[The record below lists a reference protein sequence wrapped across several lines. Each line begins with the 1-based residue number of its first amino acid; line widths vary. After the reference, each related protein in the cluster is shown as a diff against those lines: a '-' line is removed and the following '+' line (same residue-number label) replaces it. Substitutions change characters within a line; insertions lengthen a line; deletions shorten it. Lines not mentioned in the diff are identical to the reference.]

1 MKVAKFE
8 IFGAVQ
14 GVGFRPFVYKLSVD
28 LGLKGEVYNDGEGV
42 KIIVCAD
49 LSELQKSSI
58 DKNFAPLNL
67 NEPNSNEI
75 QAQKVSSSAARSLNS
90 AESDSNKA
98 ANSSLN
104 FASSNLNES
113 SFSPQNAPNSPSDLT
128 GLPRDLANNLANL
141 PDLDLTSDS
150 QAAASEK
157 FLPNLFETDLNEQDS
172 ILPASSD
179 QNFVVQNS
187 SQQRGISQNESP
199 QGLQNIKRDLL
210 GAKEDLKGFKRNP
223 QSTEQN
229 PREEEILKIFEQRLR
244 SEAPPLCRIDRI
256 IRTDLNTQDFAQNF
270 TDFKITQSKE
280 GRKFNPILPD
290 FAICDQCKKEFYD
303 PQNPRFHYPF
313 INCTDCG
320 PRLSIIAALPYD
332 RANTT
337 MRAFE
342 MCEFCRGEYT
352 DPLTRRYHAE
362 PISCPH
368 CGPQLFL
375 CSAGGEILSSG
386 KEAIARTAELLRR
399 GQIGAIKGMGGFHIV
414 CDATNERAV
423 RMLRTL
429 KKRPSKPFAIM
440 CRDAAQVWRAASLS
454 AEEEALIDCNVKPI
468 VILKKR
474 EFVWHTEAGFAADF
488 GTQNLKARGENF
500 ISPRFAG
507 EQEESAQGQG
517 SALQNLR
524 NLAAQNFSTHNAG
537 VCAEQGG
544 LHSAQIFSKTARR
557 NFACDML
564 AADDSQS
571 TANESERAYD
581 GSDLQ
586 RAAKNLSLPQAEG
599 GLELRHTTDKLNL
612 QPAADSQDLRC
623 VVNGLDS
630 RLATDKS
637 ISQNSANIQG
647 LRHAANANL
656 QSMDANSS
664 LLQVAGELEP
674 RQIIN
679 EPNLQLAADNR
690 NSQCV
695 ASEPSP
701 QQTINL
707 QGSCSAQAC
716 TPDARGAHSDSEG
729 DFVRLPASF
738 SAIFKAGAIFI
749 APSMAPNLN
758 KIGIF
763 LANTGVHLLL
773 FEYFDRPIVATSANI
788 SGEPIIF
795 NAEELRAKLGGVIS
809 FYLDNDREILTPSDD
824 SIAFL
829 QEFKKEAASANVN
842 DRTNDI
848 YTLETKAHSENMAQ
862 NFEAPHTMSLPSIDT
877 KSDLN
882 VIIKRQLNEN
892 TSNSKSDALK
902 RANFK
907 QSSKCDP
914 SEGLQ
919 SSQVAVCELKNSQN
933 LSEKAKNEQESAA
946 LGSICD
952 ATIADESTDAAID
965 SCDAFS
971 DDGRDVVASNDE
983 RDGASLNFK
992 NSTTL
997 IDMKRRSPENA
1008 KNFKKAKGEQG
1019 AATLSDKF
1027 GAAPSNLKSD
1037 VAASSEVKHNIAVP
1051 DSERFVTSN
1060 SKRDATPGSQDT
1072 TLNFKNGVAA
1082 LNFKS
1087 ANDQASGILNH
1098 ALFLRT
1104 SRGMNPKIFPSKF
1117 QLKGTFLA
1125 LGAELKNEFA
1135 IYKDGQIFISP
1146 YIGDL
1151 KNVATNERFFA
1162 LLNMFVRAYELKFD
1176 AVIADLHPQFSHT
1189 RFFEQRGYPVIRYQH
1204 HFAHLVSNL
1213 AQNELLFSGKKY
1225 LGFCFDGTGY
1235 GTDGKIWGGEV
1246 MIFNEFGFNRVA
1258 KFDEIALLGG
1268 ENAIKNIYK
1277 LALALIFKFNAKG
1290 AAHEFLAKFN
1300 ASEVA
1305 NLEKITP
1312 RAVRSS
1318 SLGRLFDAFAAII
1331 CDLRAVS
1338 FDGEAG
1344 MRLENL
1350 YIDGCEQSYKFALK
1364 RANGVGVLSEKSLV
1378 GSVASPSE
1386 KFVAAKNPI
1395 RSAEREDK
1403 SGVCRGN
1410 SIDAA
1415 VRIAENFIG
1424 PINRDSRATNSNS
1437 GERFAAANVC
1447 SAAGKTENSTS
1458 NSEAYDAE
1466 QNFAYAPN
1474 STSARSLNSA
1484 GEINYDLSINTANST
1499 ANSISNAAANSSDG
1513 EAPWSFG
1520 DECYVIDYK
1529 EAFLQAL
1536 HDEPRLA
1543 ATKFINAI
1551 ANFIAEFAE
1560 GFGLEVVLSGGVF
1573 QNATLLNL
1581 TCEKLR
1587 ARGIKFHLNR
1597 AVPCNDSGIAYG
1609 QLAAYISEISR

>member
-1 MKVAKFE
+1 MSACCERNLLAKQLLRRTIYESTCMKAAKFK

-14 GVGFRPFVYKLSVD
+14 GVGFRPFVYKLAVD

-49 LSELQKSSI
+49 LSEPQKGSI
-58 DKNFAPLNL
+58 DKNSAPLNL
-67 NEPNSNEI
+67 SEPNSNEI
-75 QAQKVSSSAARSLNS
+75 QAQKVSSSAAQSLNS
-90 AESDSNKA
+90 AESDSNEV

-113 SFSPQNAPNSPSDLT
+113 SFSPQNAPNSPNDLT
-128 GLPRDLANNLANL
+128 GSSRDLLNDLASL
-141 PDLDLTSDS
+141 PDLDLTSLPHDLTSDS

-157 FLPNLFETDLNEQDS
+157 FLPNLFETDLNEQGS

-179 QNFVVQNS
+179 QNFIVQNS
-187 SQQRGISQNESP
+187 SQQRGMSQNESLCD
-199 QGLQNIKRDLL
+199 LQ
-210 GAKEDLKGFKRNP
+210 GAKGDLQGFKHDS
-223 QSTEQN
+223 QSAEQDL
-229 PREEEILKIFEQRLR
+229 REAEILKIFKQRLR
-244 SEAPPLCRIDRI
+244 SEAPPLCRIDKI
-256 IRTDLNTQDFAQNF
+256 ICTDLNTQDFMQNF

-375 CSAGGEILSSG
+375 CGAGGEILSSG
-386 KEAIARTAELLRR
+386 EEAIARTAELLRR

-440 CRDAAQVWRAASLS
+440 CRDAAQAWRAASLS
-454 AEEEALIDCNVKPI
+454 AEEEALIDCNIKPI

-474 EFVWHTEAGFAADF
+474 EFVWRTLAGFAADF
-488 GTQNLKARGENF
+488 GAQNLKAQGKNS

-507 EQEESAQGQG
+507 EQEEAAQGQG
-517 SALQNLR
+517 SALRNLR
-524 NLAAQNFSTHNAG
+524 NLAAQNFSTQNIG

-544 LHSAQIFSKTARR
+544 LQNAQIFIKTARR

-581 GSDLQ
+581 RSDLQ
-586 RAAKNLSLPQAEG
+586 RAAKNLNSPQAEG
-599 GLELRHTTDKLNL
+599 GLELRHTTNELIL
-612 QPAADSQDLRC
+612 QSAVDSQDSQC
-623 VVNGLDS
+623 VANGPNP

-637 ISQNSANIQG
+637 ISQNSANIQD
-647 LRHAANANL
+647 LRHAANKADL
-656 QSMDANSS
+656 QRSACESG
-664 LLQVAGELEP
+664 L
-674 RQIIN
+674 RQKI
-679 EPNLQLAADNR
+679 D
-690 NSQCV
+690 SQDSCSVQTCV
-695 ASEPSP
+695 A
-701 QQTINL
+701 
-707 QGSCSAQAC
+707 
-716 TPDARGAHSDSEG
+716 DVRGAYFDNG
-729 DFVRLPASF
+729 DDFVRLPASF
-738 SAIFKAGAIFI
+738 SAIFRARMIFI
-749 APSMAPNLN
+749 APSVAPNLN

-795 NAEELRAKLGGVIS
+795 SSEELRAKLSGVIS

-829 QEFKKEAASANVN
+829 PLFEAQ
-842 DRTNDI
+842 
-848 YTLETKAHSENMAQ
+848 TLAPDSKTARSLSKISTPLPICTQTENSVQNSILAQ
-862 NFEAPHTMSLPSIDT
+862 NFATNSATAQTLTEPQNFNGNSTDGLNFENSQRPSDTDTSCDVVNFTSKTSCGGTNSAPQKNQNDANSAAEAKLVCGT
-877 KSDLN
+877 KFTRAAGLANLAND
-882 VIIKRQLNEN
+882 
-892 TSNSKSDALK
+892 
-902 RANFK
+902 ANFT
-907 QSSKCDP
+907 SSANFANAAKP
-914 SEGLQ
+914 TST
-919 SSQVAVCELKNSQN
+919 STAN
-933 LSEKAKNEQESAA
+933 L
-946 LGSICD
+946 
-952 ATIADESTDAAID
+952 
-965 SCDAFS
+965 
-971 DDGRDVVASNDE
+971 ASYT
-983 RDGASLNFK
+983 SF
-992 NSTTL
+992 
-997 IDMKRRSPENA
+997 
-1008 KNFKKAKGEQG
+1008 
-1019 AATLSDKF
+1019 
-1027 GAAPSNLKSD
+1027 
-1037 VAASSEVKHNIAVP
+1037 SSEAN
-1051 DSERFVTSN
+1051 
-1060 SKRDATPGSQDT
+1060 
-1072 TLNFKNGVAA
+1072 A
-1082 LNFKS
+1082 LNR
-1087 ANDQASGILNH
+1087 

-1117 QLKGTFLA
+1117 RAKGTFLA
-1125 LGAELKNEFA
+1125 LGAELKNQFA

-1162 LLNMFVRAYELKFD
+1162 LLDMFVRAYELKFD

-1213 AQNELLFSGKKY
+1213 AQNELLGSGKKY

-1235 GTDGKIWGGEV
+1235 GTDGTIWGGEM

-1258 KFDEIALLGG
+1258 KFDEIALIGG

-1277 LALALIFKFNAKG
+1277 LALALIFKFNAKD
-1290 AAHEFLAKFN
+1290 AAREFLAKFN

-1305 NLEKITP
+1305 NLEKIAP
-1312 RAVRSS
+1312 RAIRSS
-1318 SLGRLFDAFAAII
+1318 SLGRLFDAFAAVI
-1331 CDLRAVS
+1331 CGLRTVS

-1344 MRLENL
+1344 MRLESL
-1350 YIDGCEQSYKFALK
+1350 YIDGCEQSYEFTLRKE
-1364 RANGVGVLSEKSLV
+1364 G
-1378 GSVASPSE
+1378 
-1386 KFVAAKNPI
+1386 
-1395 RSAEREDK
+1395 
-1403 SGVCRGN
+1403 
-1410 SIDAA
+1410 
-1415 VRIAENFIG
+1415 ENFIQNAPQSASQQQSADDLASEAG
-1424 PINRDSRATNSNS
+1424 QGGLNVQNYSGVKDSCALQGDFKELAGDAASKGKLGSAAQNS
-1437 GERFAAANVC
+1437 GKRNES
-1447 SAAGKTENSTS
+1447 SA
-1458 NSEAYDAE
+1458 
-1466 QNFAYAPN
+1466 
-1474 STSARSLNSA
+1474 
-1484 GEINYDLSINTANST
+1484 
-1499 ANSISNAAANSSDG
+1499 ANSINQASALNLINSKSKSAADADQTPQNRAC
-1513 EAPWSFG
+1513 APSLEG
-1520 DECYVIDYK
+1520 ECYVIDYE

-1536 HDEPRLA
+1536 RDEPRLA
-1543 ATKFINAI
+1543 ATKFINGL

-1560 GFGLEVVLSGGVF
+1560 GFGLEVALSGGVF

-1581 TCEKLR
+1581 TCAKLR

-1597 AVPCNDSGIAYG
+1597 EIPCNDSGIAYG
-1609 QLAAYISEISR
+1609 QLAAYLSEISR

>member
-1 MKVAKFE
+1 MKAAKFE
-8 IFGAVQ
+8 VFGAVQ
-14 GVGFRPFVYKLSVD
+14 GVGFRPFVYKLAVD

-49 LSELQKSSI
+49 LSEPQKGSI
-58 DKNFAPLNL
+58 DKNSAPLNL
-67 NEPNSNEI
+67 DEPNSNKI
-75 QAQKVSSSAARSLNS
+75 QAQKISPSAARSFNS

-98 ANSSLN
+98 ANLSRN

-113 SFSPQNAPNSPSDLT
+113 SFSSQNAPNSPNDLTGSSRDLLNDLVSLPDSDLT
-128 GLPRDLANNLANL
+128 SLPH
-141 PDLDLTSDS
+141 DLTSYS
-150 QAAASEK
+150 QAVASEK
-157 FLPNLFETDLNEQDS
+157 FLPNLFETDLNEQGS

-187 SQQRGISQNESP
+187 SQQRGTSQNESL
-199 QGLQNIKRDLL
+199 QDLQNIKYNLQ
-210 GAKEDLKGFKRNP
+210 GAKEDLKGFKHDS
-223 QSTEQN
+223 QSVEQDL
-229 PREEEILKIFEQRLR
+229 REAEILKIFEQRLC
-244 SEAPPLCRIDRI
+244 SEAPPLCRIDKI
-256 IRTDLNTQDFAQNF
+256 IRTDLNTQDFTQNF

-375 CSAGGEILSSG
+375 CGAGGEILSSG
-386 KEAIARTAELLRR
+386 EEAIARTAELLRR

-440 CRDAAQVWRAASLS
+440 CRDAAQAWRAASLS

-474 EFVWHTEAGFAADF
+474 EFVWRTEAGFAADF
-488 GTQNLKARGENF
+488 GTQNLKARGENY
-500 ISPRFAG
+500 ISSKFAG
-507 EQEESAQGQG
+507 EQENSAQEQG

-524 NLAAQNFSTHNAG
+524 NLAAQNFSMQNVG

-557 NFACDML
+557 NFACD
-564 AADDSQS
+564 AATGDSRGA
-571 TANESERAYD
+571 TKELGRASEGFDSRC
-581 GSDLQ
+581 
-586 RAAKNLSLPQAEG
+586 AAKNLSLPQTTG
-599 GLELRHTTDKLNL
+599 RLEPQRTTNDLNL
-612 QPAADSQDLRC
+612 QLAVDNRDSQCAAKESDF
-623 VVNGLDS
+623 
-630 RLATDKS
+630 RLGADEP

-647 LRHAANANL
+647 LRHVEDGVDL
-656 QSMDANSS
+656 QRAT
-664 LLQVAGELEP
+664 
-674 RQIIN
+674 
-679 EPNLQLAADNR
+679 
-690 NSQCV
+690 C
-695 ASEPSP
+695 EPSP
-701 QQTINL
+701 EQTINS
-707 QGSCSAQAC
+707 QGSCSVQAC
-716 TPDARGAHSDSEG
+716 VADAHGACSTNKG
-729 DFVRLPASF
+729 GFVRLPASF
-738 SAIFKAGAIFI
+738 SAIFKASTIFI
-749 APSMAPNLN
+749 APSVAPNLN

-829 QEFKKEAASANVN
+829 PLFEARTLAPDSKMACNSNTISESLPTCAKTENSALNL
-842 DRTNDI
+842 I
-848 YTLETKAHSENMAQ
+848 LAQ
-862 NFEAPHTMSLPSIDT
+862 NFAANSATSQTLIAP
-877 KSDLN
+877 
-882 VIIKRQLNEN
+882 Q
-892 TSNSKSDALK
+892 
-902 RANFK
+902 NFK
-907 QSSKCDP
+907 ENSTD
-914 SEGLQ
+914 GLNFE
-919 SSQVAVCELKNSQN
+919 SSQR
-933 LSEKAKNEQESAA
+933 LS
-946 LGSICD
+946 D
-952 ATIADESTDAAID
+952 TDT
-965 SCDAFS
+965 SCDAVNFTS
-971 DDGRDVVASNDE
+971 ETSCDGTNSAPQKNQDDANSAAEAD
-983 RDGASLNFK
+983 SLN
-992 NSTTL
+992 
-997 IDMKRRSPENA
+997 R
-1008 KNFKKAKGEQG
+1008 
-1019 AATLSDKF
+1019 
-1027 GAAPSNLKSD
+1027 
-1037 VAASSEVKHNIAVP
+1037 
-1051 DSERFVTSN
+1051 
-1060 SKRDATPGSQDT
+1060 
-1072 TLNFKNGVAA
+1072 
-1082 LNFKS
+1082 
-1087 ANDQASGILNH
+1087 

-1117 QLKGTFLA
+1117 HAKGTFLA

-1162 LLNMFVRAYELKFD
+1162 LLDMFVRAYELKFD
-1176 AVIADLHPQFSHT
+1176 TVIADLHPQFSHT
-1189 RFFEQRGYPVIRYQH
+1189 RFFEQCGYPVIRYQH

-1235 GTDGKIWGGEV
+1235 GKDGTIWGGEV
-1246 MIFNEFGFNRVA
+1246 MVFDPHGYRRVA
-1258 KFDEIALLGG
+1258 KFDEIALIGG

-1277 LALALIFKFNAKG
+1277 LALALIFKFNAKD

-1305 NLEKITP
+1305 NLEKIAP

-1318 SLGRLFDAFAAII
+1318 SLGRLFDAFAAAI

-1350 YIDGCEQSYKFALK
+1350 YINGCEQSYRFALK
-1364 RANGVGVLSEKSLV
+1364 RAGAASEAGIFDEIKSSIDSAV
-1378 GSVASPSE
+1378 RMPE
-1386 KFVAAKNPI
+1386 KFGAAKNPI

-1403 SGVCRGN
+1403 GGVCRGN
-1410 SIDAA
+1410 SIDVA
-1415 VRIAENFIG
+1415 VRIAENFSG
-1424 PINRDSRATNSNS
+1424 SINRDSRATNSNS
-1437 GERFAAANVC
+1437 GERFAATNAANVC
-1447 SAAGKTENSTS
+1447 GSASDAENSAANSTIG
-1458 NSEAYDAE
+1458 DTE
-1466 QNFAYAPN
+1466 QNFIYAPN
-1474 STSARSLNSA
+1474 STNARSLNSA

-1513 EAPWSFG
+1513 EAPWSLG
-1520 DECYVIDYK
+1520 GECYVIDYE

-1543 ATKFINAI
+1543 ATKFINGL

-1573 QNATLLNL
+1573 QNTTLLNL
-1581 TCEKLR
+1581 TCAKLR
-1587 ARGIKFHLNR
+1587 ERGIKFYLNR
-1597 AVPCNDSGIAYG
+1597 AIPCNDSGIAYG
-1609 QLAAYISEISR
+1609 QLAAYLSEISR

>member
-1 MKVAKFE
+1 MKAAKFE
-8 IFGAVQ
+8 VFGAVQ
-14 GVGFRPFVYKLSVD
+14 GVGFRPFVYKLAVD
-28 LGLKGEVYNDGEGV
+28 LRLKGEVYNDGEGV
-42 KIIVCAD
+42 KIIVCAE
-49 LSELQKSSI
+49 LSEPQKGSI
-58 DKNFAPLNL
+58 DKNSASLNL
-67 NEPNSNEI
+67 DEPNSNEI
-75 QAQKVSSSAARSLNS
+75 QAQKISSSAAQSLNS

-113 SFSPQNAPNSPSDLT
+113 SFSPQSTPNLPNDLT
-128 GLPRDLANNLANL
+128 GLPRDLANGLAGMS
-141 PDLDLTSDS
+141 DLTSDS

-157 FLPNLFETDLNEQDS
+157 FLPNLFETDLNEQGS

-179 QNFVVQNS
+179 QNFIVQNS
-187 SQQRGISQNESP
+187 SQQRGISRNESS
-199 QGLQNIKRDLL
+199 QGLQNTKRDLQ
-210 GAKEDLKGFKRNP
+210 GAKRDLQDFKHDS
-223 QSTEQN
+223 QSAEQDL
-229 PREEEILKIFEQRLR
+229 REEEILKIFERRLS
-244 SEAPPLCRIDRI
+244 SEAPPLCRIDKI
-256 IRTDLNTQDFAQNF
+256 IRTDLNTQDFTQNF

-375 CSAGGEILSSG
+375 CGAGGEILSSG
-386 KEAIARTAELLRR
+386 EEAIARTAELLRR

-440 CRDAAQVWRAASLS
+440 CRDAAQAWRAASLS

-474 EFVWHTEAGFAADF
+474 EFVWRTEAGFAADF
-488 GTQNLKARGENF
+488 GTQNLKARGENS

-507 EQEESAQGQG
+507 EQEEAAQEQD
-517 SALQNLR
+517 SELQNLR
-524 NLAAQNFSTHNAG
+524 NFVAQKFSTQSAEDY
-537 VCAEQGG
+537 VEQGG
-544 LHSAQIFSKTARR
+544 LQNAQIFSKTAHR

-564 AADDSQS
+564 TADDLQS
-571 TANESERAYD
+571 ATNELERAYD

-586 RAAKNLSLPQAEG
+586 RAAKNLSSPQAEG
-599 GLELRHTTDKLNL
+599 ELELRHTTNKLNL
-612 QPAADSQDLRC
+612 QSAADSQDLRC
-623 VVNGLDS
+623 AANELDF
-630 RLATDKS
+630 RLATDEP
-637 ISQNSANIQG
+637 ISQNSANIRG
-647 LRHAANANL
+647 LRHAEDGVGSQRAACESDL
-656 QSMDANSS
+656 
-664 LLQVAGELEP
+664 
-674 RQIIN
+674 RQKI
-679 EPNLQLAADNR
+679 
-690 NSQCV
+690 NSQDSCFVQACV
-695 ASEPSP
+695 AE
-701 QQTINL
+701 
-707 QGSCSAQAC
+707 AH
-716 TPDARGAHSDSEG
+716 GAYSDSEG

-738 SAIFKAGAIFI
+738 SAIFRAGMIFI
-749 APSMAPNLN
+749 APSVAPDLN

-795 NAEELRAKLGGVIS
+795 SSEQLREKLGGVIS

-824 SIAFL
+824 SIAFVPRFASL
-829 QEFKKEAASANVN
+829 VPKSEAAQSISQNFRSPQSAPFVN
-842 DRTNDI
+842 DQAPQKNGS
-848 YTLETKAHSENMAQ
+848 TKE
-862 NFEAPHTMSLPSIDT
+862 
-877 KSDLN
+877 
-882 VIIKRQLNEN
+882 
-892 TSNSKSDALK
+892 
-902 RANFK
+902 
-907 QSSKCDP
+907 
-914 SEGLQ
+914 
-919 SSQVAVCELKNSQN
+919 QN
-933 LSEKAKNEQESAA
+933 LLQKA
-946 LGSICD
+946 
-952 ATIADESTDAAID
+952 
-965 SCDAFS
+965 
-971 DDGRDVVASNDE
+971 DVVAAEKQN
-983 RDGASLNFK
+983 ASQKL
-992 NSTTL
+992 SY
-997 IDMKRRSPENA
+997 IA
-1008 KNFKKAKGEQG
+1008 KEE
-1019 AATLSDKF
+1019 ATQSF
-1027 GAAPSNLKSD
+1027 GARGLGAQRDL
-1037 VAASSEVKHNIAVP
+1037 ASGVFSCGADMSPREPA
-1051 DSERFVTSN
+1051 T
-1060 SKRDATPGSQDT
+1060 KRDFMRE
-1072 TLNFKNGVAA
+1072 LLRNR
-1082 LNFKS
+1082 
-1087 ANDQASGILNH
+1087 

-1162 LLNMFVRAYELKFD
+1162 LLDMFVHAYELKFD
-1176 AVIADLHPQFSHT
+1176 AVIADLHPQFLHT
-1189 RFFEQRGYPVIRYQH
+1189 RFFEQRGYPVVRYQH

-1213 AQNELLFSGKKY
+1213 AQNDLLFSGKKY

-1235 GTDGKIWGGEV
+1235 GTDSTIWGGEV
-1246 MIFNEFGFNRVA
+1246 MVFDPRGYRRVA
-1258 KFDEIALLGG
+1258 KFDEIALIGG
-1268 ENAIKNIYK
+1268 ESAIKNIYK
-1277 LALALIFKFNAKG
+1277 LALALVFKFNAKD
-1290 AAHEFLAKFN
+1290 AAREFLAKFN

-1305 NLEKITP
+1305 NLEKIAP

-1318 SLGRLFDAFAAII
+1318 SLGRLFDAFAAVI

-1350 YIDGCEQSYKFALK
+1350 YIQGCEQSYKFRLK
-1364 RANGVGVLSEKSLV
+1364 KAG
-1378 GSVASPSE
+1378 
-1386 KFVAAKNPI
+1386 
-1395 RSAEREDK
+1395 
-1403 SGVCRGN
+1403 
-1410 SIDAA
+1410 
-1415 VRIAENFIG
+1415 ENFIQNAPYSASQQRG
-1424 PINRDSRATNSNS
+1424 VDDLRHETQREAKQGGLNAQNHSGAKNSCALRGDFKELKGDMASKNELERAAENIVGGGEKNTNI
-1437 GERFAAANVC
+1437 AANSIKQA
-1447 SAAGKTENSTS
+1447 SALNLINLESK
-1458 NSEAYDAE
+1458 DASSADQSP
-1466 QNFAYAPN
+1466 QNRAYAP
-1474 STSARSLNSA
+1474 SLE
-1484 GEINYDLSINTANST
+1484 G
-1499 ANSISNAAANSSDG
+1499 
-1513 EAPWSFG
+1513 
-1520 DECYVIDYK
+1520 ECYVIDYE

-1536 HDEPRLA
+1536 SDEPGLA
-1543 ATKFINAI
+1543 ATKFINGL

-1560 GFGLEVVLSGGVF
+1560 DFGLEVALSGGVF

-1581 TCEKLR
+1581 TCAKLR

-1609 QLAAYISEISR
+1609 QLAAYLSEISR

>member
-1 MKVAKFE
+1 MKAAKFE
-8 IFGAVQ
+8 VFGAVQ
-14 GVGFRPFVYKLSVD
+14 GVGFRPFVYKLAVD

-49 LSELQKSSI
+49 LSESQKGSI
-58 DKNFAPLNL
+58 DKNSAPLNFGQ
-67 NEPNSNEI
+67 PNFNEI
-75 QAQKVSSSAARSLNS
+75 QAQKVSLSAARSLNS
-90 AESDSNKA
+90 TESDSNET
-98 ANSSLN
+98 ANSSQN

-113 SFSPQNAPNSPSDLT
+113 SFSQQNAPNSPSDLT
-128 GLPRDLANNLANL
+128 GLPRDLLNDLASL
-141 PDLDLTSDS
+141 PDSDLTSLPHDLTS
-150 QAAASEK
+150 NLQAAASEK
-157 FLPNLFETDLNEQDS
+157 FLPNLFKTDLNEQGS

-187 SQQRGISQNESP
+187 SQQRGMSQNESS
-199 QGLQNIKRDLL
+199 QGLQNIKRDLQ
-210 GAKEDLKGFKRNP
+210 GAKRDLQSFKHDS
-223 QSTEQN
+223 QSAEQDL
-229 PREEEILKIFEQRLR
+229 REEEILKIFEQRLR
-244 SEAPPLCRIDRI
+244 SEMPPLCRIDKI
-256 IRTDLNTQDFAQNF
+256 IRTDLNTQDFMQNF
-270 TDFKITQSKE
+270 TDFKITQSKD

-303 PQNPRFHYPF
+303 PQNSRFHYPF

-375 CSAGGEILSSG
+375 CGVGGEILSSG
-386 KEAIARTAELLRR
+386 EEAIAGTAELLRR

-423 RMLRTL
+423 RMLRML

-440 CRDAAQVWRAASLS
+440 CHDAAQAGRAASLS
-454 AEEEALIDCNVKPI
+454 AEEEALIDCNAKPI

-474 EFVWHTEAGFAADF
+474 EFVWRTLTGFAADS
-488 GTQNLKARGENF
+488 GTQNLKAQSKNP
-500 ISPRFAG
+500 ISPRFAS
-507 EQEESAQGQG
+507 EQEETAQEQG
-517 SALQNLR
+517 SELQNLR
-524 NLAAQNFSTHNAG
+524 NSAAQNFSTQGAED
-537 VCAEQGG
+537 CAEHGG
-544 LHSAQIFSKTARR
+544 LQNAQIFSKTARR

-564 AADDSQS
+564 TADDSQS
-571 TANESERAYD
+571 TVNELERAYD

-586 RAAKNLSLPQAEG
+586 RAAKNLNSLQAEG
-599 GLELRHTTDKLNL
+599 GLELRHMTNDLNL
-612 QPAADSQDLRC
+612 QPAADSQDSRC
-623 VVNGLDS
+623 VANEPDS
-630 RLATDKS
+630 RFATDES

-647 LRHAANANL
+647 LRHAKDRVGL
-656 QSMDANSS
+656 Q
-664 LLQVAGELEP
+664 
-674 RQIIN
+674 R
-679 EPNLQLAADNR
+679 AA
-690 NSQCV
+690 C
-695 ASEPSP
+695 EPSP

-716 TPDARGAHSDSEG
+716 VADARGAYFDNVG

-738 SAIFKAGAIFI
+738 SAIFKAGMIFI
-749 APSMAPNLN
+749 APSVAPDLN

-795 NAEELRAKLGGVIS
+795 SSEELRAKLGGVIS

-829 QEFKKEAASANVN
+829 
-842 DRTNDI
+842 
-848 YTLETKAHSENMAQ
+848 
-862 NFEAPHTMSLPSIDT
+862 PP
-877 KSDLN
+877 
-882 VIIKRQLNEN
+882 
-892 TSNSKSDALK
+892 
-902 RANFK
+902 
-907 QSSKCDP
+907 
-914 SEGLQ
+914 
-919 SSQVAVCELKNSQN
+919 
-933 LSEKAKNEQESAA
+933 
-946 LGSICD
+946 
-952 ATIADESTDAAID
+952 
-965 SCDAFS
+965 
-971 DDGRDVVASNDE
+971 
-983 RDGASLNFK
+983 
-992 NSTTL
+992 
-997 IDMKRRSPENA
+997 
-1008 KNFKKAKGEQG
+1008 
-1019 AATLSDKF
+1019 F
-1027 GAAPSNLKSD
+1027 GARTL
-1037 VAASSEVKHNIAVP
+1037 VP
-1051 DSERFVTSN
+1051 DSKMACNSN
-1060 SKRDATPGSQDT
+1060 TISESLPTCAKTENSATVQILIAPQNFKENSTDG
-1072 TLNFKNGVAA
+1072 LNFESSQRPSDTDTSCDVVNFTSKTSCDGTNSAPQKNQNNANSSAEADA
-1082 LNFKS
+1082 LNR
-1087 ANDQASGILNH
+1087 

-1117 QLKGTFLA
+1117 RAKGTFLA

-1162 LLNMFVRAYELKFD
+1162 LLDMFVRAYELKFD

-1213 AQNELLFSGKKY
+1213 AQNNLLGSGKKY

-1235 GTDGKIWGGEV
+1235 GTDGTIWGGEV

-1258 KFDEIALLGG
+1258 KFDEIALIGG
-1268 ENAIKNIYK
+1268 ESAIKNIYK
-1277 LALALIFKFNAKG
+1277 LALALVFKFNAKD
-1290 AAHEFLAKFN
+1290 AAREFLAKFN

-1305 NLEKITP
+1305 NLEKIVP

-1318 SLGRLFDAFAAII
+1318 SLGRLFDAFAAVI

-1378 GSVASPSE
+1378 GGVASPSE

-1424 PINRDSRATNSNS
+1424 SINRDSRATNSNS
-1437 GERFAAANVC
+1437 GERFAAANAANVC
-1447 SAAGKTENSTS
+1447 GSASDAENSAANSTIG
-1458 NSEAYDAE
+1458 DTE
-1466 QNFAYAPN
+1466 QNFIYAPN
-1474 STSARSLNSA
+1474 STSTRSLNSVY
-1484 GEINYDLSINTANST
+1484 GINYDLSMSVADSAPNFTANS
-1499 ANSISNAAANSSDG
+1499 SSR
-1513 EAPWSFG
+1513 EAPPSFE

-1529 EAFLQAL
+1529 DAFLQAL
-1536 HDEPRLA
+1536 RDEPRLA

-1551 ANFIAEFAE
+1551 ANFITDFAE
-1560 GFGLEVVLSGGVF
+1560 GAGLEVALSGGVF

-1609 QLAAYISEISR
+1609 QLAAYLSEISC

>member
-1 MKVAKFE
+1 MKAAKFE

-14 GVGFRPFVYKLSVD
+14 GVGFRPFVYKLAVD

-49 LSELQKSSI
+49 LSEPQKGSI
-58 DKNFAPLNL
+58 DKNSAPLNL
-67 NEPNSNEI
+67 DEPNSNEI
-75 QAQKVSSSAARSLNS
+75 QAQKISPSAARSFNS

-113 SFSPQNAPNSPSDLT
+113 SFSPQSAPNSSNDLT
-128 GLPRDLANNLANL
+128 DSSCDLANSLLNL
-141 PDLDLTSDS
+141 PNLTSLPHDLTDDL

-157 FLPNLFETDLNEQDS
+157 FLPNLFKTDLNEQGS

-179 QNFVVQNS
+179 QNFIVQNS
-187 SQQRGISQNESP
+187 SQQRGMSQNESP
-199 QGLQNIKRDLL
+199 QGLQDAKEDLQ
-210 GAKEDLKGFKRNP
+210 GAKEDLKGFKHDL
-223 QSTEQN
+223 QSAEQYL
-229 PREEEILKIFEQRLR
+229 REEEILKIFERCLR
-244 SEAPPLCRIDRI
+244 SEAPPLCRIDKI
-256 IRTDLNTQDFAQNF
+256 IRTDLNMQDFTQNF

-375 CSAGGEILSSG
+375 CGTGGEILSSG
-386 KEAIARTAELLRR
+386 EDAIARTAELLRR

-440 CRDAAQVWRAASLS
+440 CRDATQAGRTASLS

-488 GTQNLKARGENF
+488 GTQNLKAQSKNP
-500 ISPRFAG
+500 ISPKFAG

-524 NLAAQNFSTHNAG
+524 NCAAQKFSTQSAED
-537 VCAEQGG
+537 CAEQGG
-544 LHSAQIFSKTARR
+544 LQNAQIFSKTTHR
-557 NFACDML
+557 NFACDTL
-564 AADDSQS
+564 AADDSQCA
-571 TANESERAYD
+571 ANKLERAYD
-581 GSDLQ
+581 RSDLQ
-586 RAAKNLSLPQAEG
+586 RAAKNLNSLQAEG
-599 GLELRHTTDKLNL
+599 GLELRHMTNDSNL
-612 QPAADSQDLRC
+612 QSAVDGRDSQC
-623 VVNGLDS
+623 VANEPDF
-630 RLATDKS
+630 RLATDES
-637 ISQNSANIQG
+637 ISQNSANIQD
-647 LRHAANANL
+647 LRHAEDRVDL
-656 QSMDANSS
+656 QCA
-664 LLQVAGELEP
+664 ACEL
-674 RQIIN
+674 
-679 EPNLQLAADNR
+679 
-690 NSQCV
+690 
-695 ASEPSP
+695 SP

-707 QGSCSAQAC
+707 QGSCSARAC
-716 TPDARGAHSDSEG
+716 TADARGAHSDSE
-729 DFVRLPASF
+729 DYFVRLPVSF
-738 SAIFKAGAIFI
+738 SAIFKASAIFI
-749 APSMAPNLN
+749 APSVAPNLN

-829 QEFKKEAASANVN
+829 PLFEARTLAPDSKMACNSNTISELLPTCAETENSALNL
-842 DRTNDI
+842 I
-848 YTLETKAHSENMAQ
+848 LAQ
-862 NFEAPHTMSLPSIDT
+862 NFAANSATSQTLIAPQNFKENFADRRNFENSQRPSDTDTSCDVVNFTSKTSCGGTNSAPQKNQNDANSAAEAKLVCGTKFTRAAGLANLKNVANPTSLVNFANAAKPAS
-877 KSDLN
+877 
-882 VIIKRQLNEN
+882 
-892 TSNSKSDALK
+892 TSTANLASYTNFSAEADALN
-902 RANFK
+902 R
-907 QSSKCDP
+907 
-914 SEGLQ
+914 
-919 SSQVAVCELKNSQN
+919 
-933 LSEKAKNEQESAA
+933 
-946 LGSICD
+946 
-952 ATIADESTDAAID
+952 
-965 SCDAFS
+965 
-971 DDGRDVVASNDE
+971 
-983 RDGASLNFK
+983 
-992 NSTTL
+992 
-997 IDMKRRSPENA
+997 
-1008 KNFKKAKGEQG
+1008 
-1019 AATLSDKF
+1019 
-1027 GAAPSNLKSD
+1027 
-1037 VAASSEVKHNIAVP
+1037 
-1051 DSERFVTSN
+1051 
-1060 SKRDATPGSQDT
+1060 
-1072 TLNFKNGVAA
+1072 
-1082 LNFKS
+1082 
-1087 ANDQASGILNH
+1087 

-1117 QLKGTFLA
+1117 RLKGTFLA
-1125 LGAELKNEFA
+1125 LGAELKNQFA

-1162 LLNMFVRAYELKFD
+1162 LLDMFVRAYELKFD

-1189 RFFEQRGYPVIRYQH
+1189 RFFERRGYPVIRYQH

-1235 GTDGKIWGGEV
+1235 GKDGTIWGGEV
-1246 MIFNEFGFNRVA
+1246 MVFDPHGYRRVA
-1258 KFDEIALLGG
+1258 KFDEIALIGG

-1277 LALALIFKFNAKG
+1277 LALALIFKFNAKD

-1300 ASEVA
+1300 VSEVA
-1305 NLEKITP
+1305 NLEKIAP

-1318 SLGRLFDAFAAII
+1318 SLGRLFDAFAAVI
-1331 CDLRAVS
+1331 CNLRTVS

-1350 YIDGCEQSYKFALK
+1350 YIDGCEQSYEFTLQKE
-1364 RANGVGVLSEKSLV
+1364 G
-1378 GSVASPSE
+1378 
-1386 KFVAAKNPI
+1386 
-1395 RSAEREDK
+1395 
-1403 SGVCRGN
+1403 
-1410 SIDAA
+1410 
-1415 VRIAENFIG
+1415 ENFIQNVPHFASQQRSADDLARAG
-1424 PINRDSRATNSNS
+1424 QGGLNAQNHSGAKDSCTLQGDFKELANDAASKNELGLAAQKIAEGSGKKNESSAVNSVNQASVLNLINLES
-1437 GERFAAANVC
+1437 
-1447 SAAGKTENSTS
+1447 K
-1458 NSEAYDAE
+1458 DA
-1466 QNFAYAPN
+1466 
-1474 STSARSLNSA
+1474 
-1484 GEINYDLSINTANST
+1484 
-1499 ANSISNAAANSSDG
+1499 SNADQSPQNRAC
-1513 EAPWSFG
+1513 APSLEG
-1520 DECYVIDYK
+1520 ECYVIDYE

-1536 HDEPRLA
+1536 RDEPRLA

-1581 TCEKLR
+1581 TCAKLR

-1597 AVPCNDSGIAYG
+1597 EIPCNDSGIAYG
-1609 QLAAYISEISR
+1609 QLAAYLSEISR

>member
-1 MKVAKFE
+1 MSARRERILLAKWLLRRAIYDGTRMKAAKFE
-8 IFGAVQ
+8 VFGAVQ
-14 GVGFRPFVYKLSVD
+14 GVGFRPFVYKLAVD

-42 KIIVCAD
+42 KIIVCTD
-49 LSELQKSSI
+49 LSEPQKGLI
-58 DKNFAPLNL
+58 DKNSATLNL
-67 NEPNSNEI
+67 SEPNSNEI
-75 QAQKVSSSAARSLNS
+75 QAQKVLPSAARSLNS

-113 SFSPQNAPNSPSDLT
+113 SFSPQSAPNSPNDLT
-128 GLPRDLANNLANL
+128 GSSRDLANDLANP
-141 PDLDLTSDS
+141 PDLDLMSLPHDLTRDF

-157 FLPNLFETDLNEQDS
+157 FLPNLFKTDLNEQGS

-187 SQQRGISQNESP
+187 SQQRGMSQNESL
-199 QGLQNIKRDLL
+199 QDLQNIKYNLQ
-210 GAKEDLKGFKRNP
+210 GAKGNLQGFKHDS
-223 QSTEQN
+223 QSAEQDLQ
-229 PREEEILKIFEQRLR
+229 EAEILKIFEQRLR
-244 SEAPPLCRIDRI
+244 SEAPPLCRIDKI
-256 IRTDLNTQDFAQNF
+256 IRTDLNTQYFTQNF

-375 CSAGGEILSSG
+375 CGAGGEILSSG
-386 KEAIARTAELLRR
+386 EEAIARTAELLRR

-474 EFVWHTEAGFAADF
+474 EFVWRTEAGFAADF
-488 GTQNLKARGENF
+488 GTQNLKAQGKNP

-507 EQEESAQGQG
+507 EQEESAQKQG

-524 NLAAQNFSTHNAG
+524 NLAAKNFSMQNVG

-557 NFACDML
+557 NFACD
-564 AADDSQS
+564 AATGDSRGA
-571 TANESERAYD
+571 TKELGRASEGFDSRC
-581 GSDLQ
+581 
-586 RAAKNLSLPQAEG
+586 AAKNLSLPQTTG
-599 GLELRHTTDKLNL
+599 RLEPQRTTNDLNL
-612 QPAADSQDLRC
+612 QLAVDNRDSQCAAKESDF
-623 VVNGLDS
+623 
-630 RLATDKS
+630 RLGADES
-637 ISQNSANIQG
+637 ISQNSANKQG
-647 LRHAANANL
+647 SRHAANKADL
-656 QSMDANSS
+656 QRS
-664 LLQVAGELEP
+664 V
-674 RQIIN
+674 
-679 EPNLQLAADNR
+679 
-690 NSQCV
+690 
-695 ASEPSP
+695 SEPSP

-707 QGSCSAQAC
+707 QGLCSAQAY
-716 TPDARGAHSDSEG
+716 TADVRGAYSDSEG

-738 SAIFKAGAIFI
+738 SAIFRAGAIFI
-749 APSMAPNLN
+749 APSVAPNLN

-795 NAEELRAKLGGVIS
+795 SSEELRAKLGGVIS

-824 SIAFL
+824 SIAFVPRFASL
-829 QEFKKEAASANVN
+829 VPKSEAA
-842 DRTNDI
+842 
-848 YTLETKAHSENMAQ
+848 Q
-862 NFEAPHTMSLPSIDT
+862 SI
-877 KSDLN
+877 
-882 VIIKRQLNEN
+882 
-892 TSNSKSDALK
+892 
-902 RANFK
+902 
-907 QSSKCDP
+907 
-914 SEGLQ
+914 
-919 SSQVAVCELKNSQN
+919 SQN
-933 LSEKAKNEQESAA
+933 SRSPQCMPFENGQALQKNCAAKEQNLLQKA
-946 LGSICD
+946 
-952 ATIADESTDAAID
+952 
-965 SCDAFS
+965 
-971 DDGRDVVASNDE
+971 DVVAAEKQNVSQKLSHIAKE
-983 RDGASLNFK
+983 EATQSSGARGLGAQRNLASGVF
-992 NSTTL
+992 SCGA
-997 IDMKRRSPENA
+997 DMSPREP
-1008 KNFKKAKGEQG
+1008 
-1019 AATLSDKF
+1019 AT
-1027 GAAPSNLKSD
+1027 
-1037 VAASSEVKHNIAVP
+1037 
-1051 DSERFVTSN
+1051 
-1060 SKRDATPGSQDT
+1060 KRDFMRE
-1072 TLNFKNGVAA
+1072 L
-1082 LNFKS
+1082 LR
-1087 ANDQASGILNH
+1087 NH

-1117 QLKGTFLA
+1117 YLKGTFLA
-1125 LGAELKNEFA
+1125 LGAELKNQFA

-1162 LLNMFVRAYELKFD
+1162 LLDMFVRAYELKFD

-1189 RFFEQRGYPVIRYQH
+1189 RFFEQRGYPVVRYQH

-1235 GTDGKIWGGEV
+1235 GKDGTIWGGEV
-1246 MIFNEFGFNRVA
+1246 MVFDPHGYRRVA
-1258 KFDEIALLGG
+1258 KFDEIALIGG

-1277 LALALIFKFNAKG
+1277 LAIALIFKFNAKD

-1300 ASEVA
+1300 VSEVA
-1305 NLEKITP
+1305 NLEKIAP

-1318 SLGRLFDAFAAII
+1318 SLGRLFDAFAAVI
-1331 CDLRAVS
+1331 CNLRTVS

-1350 YIDGCEQSYKFALK
+1350 YIDGCKQSYKFRLK
-1364 RANGVGVLSEKSLV
+1364 KAG
-1378 GSVASPSE
+1378 
-1386 KFVAAKNPI
+1386 
-1395 RSAEREDK
+1395 
-1403 SGVCRGN
+1403 
-1410 SIDAA
+1410 
-1415 VRIAENFIG
+1415 ENFIQNAPQSASQQQSADDLAREAG
-1424 PINRDSRATNSNS
+1424 QSGLNAQDRSGMKDSCALQGDFKELANDAASKNELGLAAQKIAEGS
-1437 GERFAAANVC
+1437 GKKNES
-1447 SAAGKTENSTS
+1447 SAVN
-1458 NSEAYDAE
+1458 
-1466 QNFAYAPN
+1466 
-1474 STSARSLNSA
+1474 
-1484 GEINYDLSINTANST
+1484 SINQASVLNLINLESKD
-1499 ANSISNAAANSSDG
+1499 ASNADQSPQNRAC
-1513 EAPWSFG
+1513 APSLEG
-1520 DECYVIDYK
+1520 ECYVIDYE

-1536 HDEPRLA
+1536 RDEPRLA
-1543 ATKFINAI
+1543 ATKFINGL

-1560 GFGLEVVLSGGVF
+1560 SFGLEVALSGGVF

-1581 TCEKLR
+1581 TCAKLR

-1609 QLAAYISEISR
+1609 QLAAYLSEISR

>member
-1 MKVAKFE
+1 MKAAKFE
-8 IFGAVQ
+8 VFGAVQ
-14 GVGFRPFVYKLSVD
+14 GVGFRPFVYKLAVD

-49 LSELQKSSI
+49 LSEPQKGSI
-58 DKNFAPLNL
+58 DKNSALLNL

-98 ANSSLN
+98 ANSSQN

-113 SFSPQNAPNSPSDLT
+113 PFSPQSAPSLPHDLT
-128 GLPRDLANNLANL
+128 RDL
-141 PDLDLTSDS
+141 

-157 FLPNLFETDLNEQDS
+157 FLPDLSELNLNEQGS

-179 QNFVVQNS
+179 QNFIVQNS
-187 SQQRGISQNESP
+187 SQQRGMSQNESS
-199 QGLQNIKRDLL
+199 QGLQNTKRDLQD
-210 GAKEDLKGFKRNP
+210 AKWDLQGFKRNP
-223 QSTEQN
+223 QSAEQD

-244 SEAPPLCRIDRI
+244 SEAPPLCRIDKI
-256 IRTDLNTQDFAQNF
+256 IRTDLNTQDFTQNF

-352 DPLTRRYHAE
+352 DPFTRRYHAE

-368 CGPQLFL
+368 CGPRLFL
-375 CSAGGEILSSG
+375 CGAGGEILSSG
-386 KEAIARTAELLRR
+386 EEAIARTAELLRR

-440 CRDAAQVWRAASLS
+440 CRDAAQAGRAASLS

-474 EFVWHTEAGFAADF
+474 EFVWRTEAGFAADF
-488 GTQNLKARGENF
+488 GTQNLKARGGNS
-500 ISPRFAG
+500 ISSKFTG
-507 EQEESAQGQG
+507 EQENSAQEQG
-517 SALQNLR
+517 FALQNLR
-524 NLAAQNFSTHNAG
+524 NYVAQNFSSQNAEI
-537 VCAEQGG
+537 CAEQGE
-544 LHSAQIFSKTARR
+544 LQSAQIFSKTAHR
-557 NFACDML
+557 NFACDTL
-564 AADDSQS
+564 AADDSQC
-571 TANESERAYD
+571 AVNELERAYD

-586 RAAKNLSLPQAEG
+586 YAAKNLSSPQAEG
-599 GLELRHTTDKLNL
+599 ELELRHTTNELNL
-612 QPAADSQDLRC
+612 QSAVDSQDSQC
-623 VVNGLDS
+623 AANEPDF

-637 ISQNSANIQG
+637 ISQNSANIQD
-647 LRHAANANL
+647 LRHAANKADL
-656 QSMDANSS
+656 QRSA
-664 LLQVAGELEP
+664 
-674 RQIIN
+674 R
-679 EPNLQLAADNR
+679 
-690 NSQCV
+690 
-695 ASEPSP
+695 EPSP

-716 TPDARGAHSDSEG
+716 TARVHGAYSDSEG

-738 SAIFKAGAIFI
+738 SAIFRAGAIFI
-749 APSMAPNLN
+749 APSVAPNLN

-773 FEYFDRPIVATSANI
+773 FEYFARPIVATSANI

-824 SIAFL
+824 SIAFVPRFASL
-829 QEFKKEAASANVN
+829 VPKSEAAQS
-842 DRTNDI
+842 I
-848 YTLETKAHSENMAQ
+848 SQ
-862 NFEAPHTMSLPSIDT
+862 NF
-877 KSDLN
+877 
-882 VIIKRQLNEN
+882 R
-892 TSNSKSDALK
+892 
-902 RANFK
+902 
-907 QSSKCDP
+907 
-914 SEGLQ
+914 
-919 SSQVAVCELKNSQN
+919 SSQ
-933 LSEKAKNEQESAA
+933 
-946 LGSICD
+946 
-952 ATIADESTDAAID
+952 
-965 SCDAFS
+965 
-971 DDGRDVVASNDE
+971 
-983 RDGASLNFK
+983 
-992 NSTTL
+992 
-997 IDMKRRSPENA
+997 NA
-1008 KNFKKAKGEQG
+1008 PF
-1019 AATLSDKF
+1019 
-1027 GAAPSNLKSD
+1027 
-1037 VAASSEVKHNIAVP
+1037 
-1051 DSERFVTSN
+1051 
-1060 SKRDATPGSQDT
+1060 
-1072 TLNFKNGVAA
+1072 
-1082 LNFKS
+1082 
-1087 ANDQASGILNH
+1087 ANDQASQKNGSAEEQNLLQKADVVTAEKQNVSQKLSHIAKEEATQSSGASGLGTQHNLASGAFLCGADMSLREPATKRDFMRELLRNR

-1162 LLNMFVRAYELKFD
+1162 LLDMFVRAYELKFD

-1189 RFFEQRGYPVIRYQH
+1189 RFFERRGYPVIRYQH
-1204 HFAHLVSNL
+1204 HFTHLVSNL
-1213 AQNELLFSGKKY
+1213 AQNDLIFSGKKY

-1235 GTDGKIWGGEV
+1235 GTDGTIWGGEV

-1258 KFDEIALLGG
+1258 KFDEIALIGG

-1277 LALALIFKFNAKG
+1277 LALALIFKFDAKD
-1290 AAHEFLAKFN
+1290 AAREFLAKFN

-1305 NLEKITP
+1305 NLEKIAP

-1318 SLGRLFDAFAAII
+1318 SLGRLFDAFAAVI
-1331 CDLRAVS
+1331 CDLRAIS

-1344 MRLENL
+1344 MRLESL
-1350 YIDGCEQSYKFALK
+1350 YIDGCEQSYKFTLRKEGESFIQNAPQSALQQ
-1364 RANGVGVLSEKSLV
+1364 
-1378 GSVASPSE
+1378 
-1386 KFVAAKNPI
+1386 
-1395 RSAEREDK
+1395 RSADDLASEAGQGGLNAQNH
-1403 SGVCRGN
+1403 SGMKN
-1410 SIDAA
+1410 SCALQGDFKELEGDAA
-1415 VRIAENFIG
+1415 SKDWLE
-1424 PINRDSRATNSNS
+1424 RATRNIAGGDKKN
-1437 GERFAAANVC
+1437 AN
-1447 SAAGKTENSTS
+1447 A
-1458 NSEAYDAE
+1458 
-1466 QNFAYAPN
+1466 
-1474 STSARSLNSA
+1474 
-1484 GEINYDLSINTANST
+1484 T
-1499 ANSISNAAANSSDG
+1499 ANSIKQ
-1513 EAPWSFG
+1513 APALNLINFESKNVADADQAPQNGACAPSFEG
-1520 DECYVIDYK
+1520 ECYVIDYE

-1536 HDEPRLA
+1536 SDEPRLA
-1543 ATKFINAI
+1543 ATKFINGL

-1581 TCEKLR
+1581 TCARLR

-1597 AVPCNDSGIAYG
+1597 EIPCNDSGIAYG
-1609 QLAAYISEISR
+1609 QLAAAYLSEISR

>member
-1 MKVAKFE
+1 MKAAKFE

-14 GVGFRPFVYKLSVD
+14 GVGFRPFVYKLAVD

-49 LSELQKSSI
+49 LSEPQKGSI
-58 DKNFAPLNL
+58 DKNSAPLNL

-90 AESDSNKA
+90 AESDSNEV
-98 ANSSLN
+98 ANSLRN
-104 FASSNLNES
+104 FASSNLNKS
-113 SFSPQNAPNSPSDLT
+113 SFSPQNAPNSPNDLT
-128 GLPRDLANNLANL
+128 GLPRDLSNDLASL
-141 PDLDLTSDS
+141 PDLDLTSLPYDLTS
-150 QAAASEK
+150 DLQAAASEK
-157 FLPNLFETDLNEQDS
+157 FLPNLFETDLNEQGS

-179 QNFVVQNS
+179 QNFIVQNS
-187 SQQRGISQNESP
+187 SQQRGMSQNESL
-199 QGLQNIKRDLL
+199 QDLQNTKRDLQ
-210 GAKEDLKGFKRNP
+210 GAKGDFQGFKRDP
-223 QSTEQN
+223 QNAEQDL
-229 PREEEILKIFEQRLR
+229 REEEILKIFEQRLC
-244 SEAPPLCRIDRI
+244 SEAPPLCRIDKI
-256 IRTDLNTQDFAQNF
+256 IRTDLNTQDFTQNF
-270 TDFKITQSKE
+270 TDFKITQSKD

-375 CSAGGEILSSG
+375 CGTGGEILSSG
-386 KEAIARTAELLRR
+386 EDAIARTAELLQR

-440 CRDAAQVWRAASLS
+440 CRDAAQAWRAASLS

-474 EFVWHTEAGFAADF
+474 KFVWRTEAGFAADF
-488 GTQNLKARGENF
+488 GTQNLKAQGKNP
-500 ISPRFAG
+500 ISPKFAG

-524 NLAAQNFSTHNAG
+524 NCAAQNFSTQNIG
-537 VCAEQGG
+537 VCAEQGR
-544 LHSAQIFSKTARR
+544 LQSAQIFSKTARR
-557 NFACDML
+557 NFSCDASVEGGSRSAENEL
-564 AADDSQS
+564 EHASNGSGSQ
-571 TANESERAYD
+571 Y
-581 GSDLQ
+581 
-586 RAAKNLSLPQAEG
+586 AAKNLNSPQAEG
-599 GLELRHTTDKLNL
+599 ELKLRHTANELNL
-612 QPAADSQDLRC
+612 QSAADSQDLQC
-623 VVNGLDS
+623 AAKKPDS
-630 RLATDKS
+630 WFATDEY
-637 ISQNSANIQG
+637 ISQNSANMQG
-647 LRHAANANL
+647 LRHAEDGVDL
-656 QSMDANSS
+656 QRS
-664 LLQVAGELEP
+664 V
-674 RQIIN
+674 
-679 EPNLQLAADNR
+679 
-690 NSQCV
+690 
-695 ASEPSP
+695 SEPSP

-707 QGSCSAQAC
+707 QGSCFAQAC
-716 TPDARGAHSDSEG
+716 TADACGAHSDSSS

-738 SAIFKAGAIFI
+738 SAIFRAGAIFI
-749 APSMAPNLN
+749 APSVAPNLD

-795 NAEELRAKLGGVIS
+795 SSEELRAKLGSVIS

-829 QEFKKEAASANVN
+829 PQFEARASAPASK
-842 DRTNDI
+842 T
-848 YTLETKAHSENMAQ
+848 AHSSGKISAPLPTCTEIRSSAQ
-862 NFEAPHTMSLPSIDT
+862 NSILAQNSATNSADAQAFTAP
-877 KSDLN
+877 
-882 VIIKRQLNEN
+882 Q
-892 TSNSKSDALK
+892 
-902 RANFK
+902 
-907 QSSKCDP
+907 
-914 SEGLQ
+914 
-919 SSQVAVCELKNSQN
+919 
-933 LSEKAKNEQESAA
+933 
-946 LGSICD
+946 
-952 ATIADESTDAAID
+952 
-965 SCDAFS
+965 
-971 DDGRDVVASNDE
+971 
-983 RDGASLNFK
+983 
-992 NSTTL
+992 
-997 IDMKRRSPENA
+997 
-1008 KNFKKAKGEQG
+1008 NFKKNS
-1019 AATLSDKF
+1019 AAEINSDCETESVR
-1027 GAAPSNLKSD
+1027 AAGLANSASTTNSANLAD
-1037 VAASSEVKHNIAVP
+1037 AA
-1051 DSERFVTSN
+1051 
-1060 SKRDATPGSQDT
+1060 
-1072 TLNFKNGVAA
+1072 
-1082 LNFKS
+1082 KS
-1087 ANDQASGILNH
+1087 ANTANSASYTNLSAEADALDH

-1117 QLKGTFLA
+1117 HAKGTFLA
-1125 LGAELKNEFA
+1125 LGAELKNQFA

-1162 LLNMFVRAYELKFD
+1162 LLDMFVRAYELKFD

-1213 AQNELLFSGKKY
+1213 AQNELLGSGKKY

-1246 MIFNEFGFNRVA
+1246 MVFDPHGYRRIA
-1258 KFDEIALLGG
+1258 KFDEIALIGG
-1268 ENAIKNIYK
+1268 ESAIKNIYK
-1277 LALALIFKFNAKG
+1277 LALALVFKFNAKD
-1290 AAHEFLAKFN
+1290 AAREFLAKFS

-1305 NLEKITP
+1305 NLEKIAP

-1350 YIDGCEQSYKFALK
+1350 YIQGYEQSYRFALK
-1364 RANGVGVLSEKSLV
+1364 RANGVVVLSDKSHV
-1378 GSVASPSE
+1378 GGVASPSE

-1395 RSAEREDK
+1395 RSAERND
-1403 SGVCRGN
+1403 SSSVCAGN
-1410 SIDAA
+1410 STDGA
-1415 VRIAENFIG
+1415 VGVAENFS
-1424 PINRDSRATNSNS
+1424 DSIDCNSCPANFAS

-1484 GEINYDLSINTANST
+1484 GEINYNLSINTANST

-1513 EAPWSFG
+1513 EAPWG
-1520 DECYVIDYK
+1520 LEGECYVIDYK

-1536 HDEPRLA
+1536 RDEPRLA

-1551 ANFIAEFAE
+1551 ANFIAEFAK

-1587 ARGIKFHLNR
+1587 ERGIKFHLNR
-1597 AVPCNDSGIAYG
+1597 EIPCNDSGIAYG
-1609 QLAAYISEISR
+1609 QLAAYLSEISR

>member
-1 MKVAKFE
+1 MSARRERILLAKRLLRRAIYESMCMKVAKFE
-8 IFGAVQ
+8 VFGAVQ
-14 GVGFRPFVYKLSVD
+14 GVGFRPFVYKLAVD

-49 LSELQKSSI
+49 LSEPQKGFI

-67 NEPNSNEI
+67 DEPNSNEI
-75 QAQKVSSSAARSLNS
+75 QAQKISPSAARSFNS
-90 AESDSNKA
+90 DESDSSEA

-104 FASSNLNES
+104 FASSNLNKS
-113 SFSPQNAPNSPSDLT
+113 SFSPQSAPNSSNDLT
-128 GLPRDLANNLANL
+128 GLPRDLANGLAGVS
-141 PDLDLTSDS
+141 DLTSLPHDLTS
-150 QAAASEK
+150 NLQAAASEK
-157 FLPNLFETDLNEQDS
+157 FLPNLSEPNLNEQGFIS
-172 ILPASSD
+172 PALSE
-179 QNFVVQNS
+179 QNLR
-187 SQQRGISQNESP
+187 SQDL
-199 QGLQNIKRDLL
+199 QGS
-210 GAKEDLKGFKRNP
+210 KRNL
-223 QSTEQN
+223 QSAEQDL
-229 PREEEILKIFEQRLR
+229 REGEILKIFEQRLR

-256 IRTDLNTQDFAQNF
+256 IRADINTQDFAQNF

-342 MCEFCRGEYT
+342 MCEFCRSEYT

-375 CSAGGEILSSG
+375 CNADGEILSSG
-386 KEAIARTAELLRR
+386 EDAIARTAELLRR

-440 CRDAAQVWRAASLS
+440 CRDAAQAGRTASLS

-474 EFVWHTEAGFAADF
+474 EFVWRTLTGFAADF
-488 GTQNLKARGENF
+488 GAQNLKTQGENF
-500 ISPRFAG
+500 ISPKFTSK
-507 EQEESAQGQG
+507 QEESAQGQG
-517 SALQNLR
+517 SALRNLR
-524 NLAAQNFSTHNAG
+524 NSMEQNFSMQNVG
-537 VCAEQGG
+537 VCAEQGR
-544 LHSAQIFSKTARR
+544 LHSAQIFSKTARCS
-557 NFACDML
+557 FACNASVAGDL
-564 AADDSQS
+564 RSAENELGRASNGSGSQ
-571 TANESERAYD
+571 Y
-581 GSDLQ
+581 
-586 RAAKNLSLPQAEG
+586 AAKNLNSPQAEG
-599 GLELRHTTDKLNL
+599 ELKLRHTANELNL
-612 QPAADSQDLRC
+612 QSAADSQDLRC
-623 VVNGLDS
+623 AAKKPDS
-630 RLATDKS
+630 WFATDES
-637 ISQNSANIQG
+637 ISQNSTNMQG
-647 LRHAANANL
+647 LRHAANKADL
-656 QSMDANSS
+656 QRS
-664 LLQVAGELEP
+664 V
-674 RQIIN
+674 
-679 EPNLQLAADNR
+679 
-690 NSQCV
+690 
-695 ASEPSP
+695 SEPSP

-716 TPDARGAHSDSEG
+716 TADACGAHSDSKG

-738 SAIFKAGAIFI
+738 SAIFRAGTIFI
-749 APSMAPNLN
+749 APSVAPNLN

-829 QEFKKEAASANVN
+829 QEFKKEAASAKAN
-842 DRTNDI
+842 DRTHDI
-848 YTLETKAHSENMAQ
+848 YTLETRAHSENMAQ
-862 NFEAPHTMSLPSIDT
+862 NFEAPHAMSLPSIDT

-882 VIIKRQLNEN
+882 VIIKRHPNEN

-902 RANFK
+902 RANSK

-919 SSQVAVCELKNSQN
+919 SSQVAACELKNSQN

-952 ATIADESTDAAID
+952 ATIAYESTDAAID

-1087 ANDQASGILNH
+1087 ANDQASGILNR

-1125 LGAELKNEFA
+1125 LGAELKNQFA

-1162 LLNMFVRAYELKFD
+1162 LLDMFVRAYELKFD

-1189 RFFEQRGYPVIRYQH
+1189 RFFEQRGYPVVRYQH

-1213 AQNELLFSGKKY
+1213 AQNDLLFSGKKY

-1246 MIFNEFGFNRVA
+1246 MVFDPHGYRRVA
-1258 KFDEIALLGG
+1258 KFDEIALIGG
-1268 ENAIKNIYK
+1268 ESAIKNIYK
-1277 LALALIFKFNAKG
+1277 LALALVFKFNAKG
-1290 AAHEFLAKFN
+1290 AAREFLVKFS

-1305 NLEKITP
+1305 NLEKIAP

-1350 YIDGCEQSYKFALK
+1350 YIQGCEQSYRFALK
-1364 RANGVGVLSEKSLV
+1364 RANGVEVLSDKSHV
-1378 GSVASPSE
+1378 GGVASPSE
-1386 KFVAAKNPI
+1386 KFVAAKNSI
-1395 RSAEREDK
+1395 RSAERND
-1403 SGVCRGN
+1403 SSSVCTGN
-1410 SIDAA
+1410 STDGAA
-1415 VRIAENFIG
+1415 SVAENFSGAIDYNNC
-1424 PINRDSRATNSNS
+1424 PTNFAS
-1437 GERFAAANVC
+1437 GERFTAANAASVC
-1447 SAAGKTENSTS
+1447 SAAGKAENSVS
-1458 NSEAYDAE
+1458 NSEVYNAE

-1474 STSARSLNSA
+1474 LASTWGLNSTN
-1484 GEINYDLSINTANST
+1484 EINYDSSMSAANSV

-1513 EAPWSFG
+1513 EAPRGFG
-1520 DECYVIDYK
+1520 SECYVIDYE

-1536 HDEPRLA
+1536 SDEPRLA
-1543 ATKFINAI
+1543 ATKFINGL

-1560 GFGLEVVLSGGVF
+1560 GFGLEVALSGGVF

-1581 TCEKLR
+1581 TCAKLR
-1587 ARGIKFHLNR
+1587 ERGIKFHLNR
-1597 AVPCNDSGIAYG
+1597 TVPCNDSGMAYG
-1609 QLAAYISEISR
+1609 QLAAYLSEISR

>member
-1 MKVAKFE
+1 MKAAKFE
-8 IFGAVQ
+8 VFGAVQ
-14 GVGFRPFVYKLSVD
+14 GVGFRPFVYKLAVD
-28 LGLKGEVYNDGEGV
+28 LGLKGKVYNDGEGV

-49 LSELQKSSI
+49 LSEPQKGSI
-58 DKNFAPLNL
+58 DKNSAPLNL
-67 NEPNSNEI
+67 DEPNSNEI

-98 ANSSLN
+98 ANSSQN

-113 SFSPQNAPNSPSDLT
+113 FFLPQNAPNSPNDSI
-128 GLPRDLANNLANL
+128 GSSRDLANGLAGMSDLMSL
-141 PDLDLTSDS
+141 PHYLTSDS
-150 QAAASEK
+150 QAASSEK
-157 FLPNLFETDLNEQDS
+157 FLLNLFETDLNEQGY

-179 QNFVVQNS
+179 QNFIVQNS
-187 SQQRGISQNESP
+187 SQQRGMSQNESP
-199 QGLQNIKRDLL
+199 QGLQDAKEDLQ
-210 GAKEDLKGFKRNP
+210 GAKEDLKGFKHDL
-223 QSTEQN
+223 QSAEQYL
-229 PREEEILKIFEQRLR
+229 REEEILKIFERCLR
-244 SEAPPLCRIDRI
+244 SEAPPLCRIDKI
-256 IRTDLNTQDFAQNF
+256 IRTDLNMQDFTQNF

-375 CSAGGEILSSG
+375 CGTGGEILSSG
-386 KEAIARTAELLRR
+386 EDAIARTAELLRR

-440 CRDAAQVWRAASLS
+440 CRDAAQAGRTASLS

-488 GTQNLKARGENF
+488 STQNFKDFDDASLSLISNQAVGNF
-500 ISPRFAG
+500 N
-507 EQEESAQGQG
+507 SAQK
-517 SALQNLR
+517 
-524 NLAAQNFSTHNAG
+524 LATRESVAQICAKTG
-537 VCAEQGG
+537 GRICAETDEQFNAEAG
-544 LHSAQIFSKTARR
+544 AQINFKDPHSTSQRHYASPSKT
-557 NFACDML
+557 
-564 AADDSQS
+564 
-571 TANESERAYD
+571 
-581 GSDLQ
+581 
-586 RAAKNLSLPQAEG
+586 
-599 GLELRHTTDKLNL
+599 
-612 QPAADSQDLRC
+612 
-623 VVNGLDS
+623 
-630 RLATDKS
+630 
-637 ISQNSANIQG
+637 QNSA
-647 LRHAANANL
+647 LRQFAPLNKE
-656 QSMDANSS
+656 
-664 LLQVAGELEP
+664 QVYAK
-674 RQIIN
+674 I
-679 EPNLQLAADNR
+679 
-690 NSQCV
+690 
-695 ASEPSP
+695 
-701 QQTINL
+701 
-707 QGSCSAQAC
+707 
-716 TPDARGAHSDSEG
+716 
-729 DFVRLPASF
+729 PAKF
-738 SAIFKAGAIFI
+738 SAIFGKRAIFI
-749 APSMAPNLN
+749 APSVAPNLN

-795 NAEELRAKLGGVIS
+795 SSEELRAKLGGVIS

-829 QEFKKEAASANVN
+829 QEFKKEAASAKAN
-842 DRTNDI
+842 DRTHDI
-848 YTLETKAHSENMAQ
+848 YTLETRAHSENMAQ
-862 NFEAPHTMSLPSIDT
+862 NFEAPHAMSLPSIDT

-882 VIIKRQLNEN
+882 VIIKRQPNEN
-892 TSNSKSDALK
+892 TSNSKSDDLK
-902 RANFK
+902 RANSK
-907 QSSKCDP
+907 QGSKRDP

-919 SSQVAVCELKNSQN
+919 SSQVVVCELKNSQN
-933 LSEKAKNEQESAA
+933 LSKKAKNEQESAA

-952 ATIADESTDAAID
+952 AVAADESADAVID
-965 SCDAFS
+965 SCDALS

-1019 AATLSDKF
+1019 ASTLSDKF

-1037 VAASSEVKHNIAVP
+1037 VAASSEVMHNIAVL
-1051 DSERFVTSN
+1051 DSERRFATSN
-1060 SKRDATPGSQDT
+1060 SKRGATPGSQDT

-1087 ANDQASGILNH
+1087 ANDQASGILNR

-1117 QLKGTFLA
+1117 RAKGTFLA
-1125 LGAELKNEFA
+1125 LGVELKNEFA

-1162 LLNMFVRAYELKFD
+1162 LLDMFVRAYELKFD

-1189 RFFEQRGYPVIRYQH
+1189 RFFEQRGYPVVRYQH

-1213 AQNELLFSGKKY
+1213 AQNDLLFSGKKY

-1235 GTDGKIWGGEV
+1235 GTDGTIWGGEV
-1246 MIFNEFGFNRVA
+1246 MIFDPRGYRRVA
-1258 KFDEIALLGG
+1258 KFDEIALIGG
-1268 ENAIKNIYK
+1268 ESAIKNIYK
-1277 LALALIFKFNAKG
+1277 LALALVFKFNAKN
-1290 AAHEFLAKFN
+1290 AAREFLAKFS

-1305 NLEKITP
+1305 NLEKIAP

-1318 SLGRLFDAFAAII
+1318 SLGRLFDAFAAVI

-1350 YIDGCEQSYKFALK
+1350 YIQGCEQSYRFALK
-1364 RANGVGVLSEKSLV
+1364 RANGVVVLSDKSHV
-1378 GSVASPSE
+1378 GGVASPSE

-1395 RSAEREDK
+1395 RSAERND
-1403 SGVCRGN
+1403 SSSVCAGN
-1410 SIDAA
+1410 STDGA
-1415 VRIAENFIG
+1415 VGVAENF
-1424 PINRDSRATNSNS
+1424 NDSIDCNSCPANFAS

-1484 GEINYDLSINTANST
+1484 GEINYNLSINTANST
-1499 ANSISNAAANSSDG
+1499 ANSISNAAANSAPNFTANSSSR
-1513 EAPWSFG
+1513 EAPRGFEG
-1520 DECYVIDYK
+1520 ECYVIDYE

-1536 HDEPRLA
+1536 SDEPRLA
-1543 ATKFINAI
+1543 ATKFINGL

-1560 GFGLEVVLSGGVF
+1560 GFGLEVALSGGVF

-1587 ARGIKFHLNR
+1587 AGGVKFHLNR

-1609 QLAAYISEISR
+1609 QLAAYLSEISR

>member
-1 MKVAKFE
+1 MLAKQLPRRAIYESTCMKAAKFE
-8 IFGAVQ
+8 VFGAVQ
-14 GVGFRPFVYKLSVD
+14 GVGFRPFVYKLAVD

-49 LSELQKSSI
+49 LSEPQKDST
-58 DKNFAPLNL
+58 DKNSAPLNL
-67 NEPNSNEI
+67 DEPNSNEI
-75 QAQKVSSSAARSLNS
+75 QAQKVSSSAAQSLNS

-98 ANSSLN
+98 ANLSRN

-113 SFSPQNAPNSPSDLT
+113 PFSPQSMPSLPNDSI
-128 GLPRDLANNLANL
+128 GLPRDLLNDLVSL
-141 PDLDLTSDS
+141 PDSDLTSLPHDLTRDL

-157 FLPNLFETDLNEQDS
+157 FLPNLFETDLNEQGS

-179 QNFVVQNS
+179 QNFVVQK
-187 SQQRGISQNESP
+187 RGMSQNESL
-199 QGLQNIKRDLL
+199 QDLQNTKRDLQD
-210 GAKEDLKGFKRNP
+210 AKEDLQDFKHDS
-223 QSTEQN
+223 QSVEQDL
-229 PREEEILKIFEQRLR
+229 REEEILKIFERCLR
-244 SEAPPLCRIDRI
+244 SEAPPLCRIDKI
-256 IRTDLNTQDFAQNF
+256 IRTDLNTQDFTQNF

-375 CSAGGEILSSG
+375 CGANGEILSSG
-386 KEAIARTAELLRR
+386 EEAIERTAELLRR

-440 CRDAAQVWRAASLS
+440 CRDAAQAGRTASLS
-454 AEEEALIDCNVKPI
+454 AEEEVLIDCNVKPI

-474 EFVWHTEAGFAADF
+474 EFVWRTLTGFAADF
-488 GTQNLKARGENF
+488 GTQNLKAQSKNP
-500 ISPRFAG
+500 ISPRFVG
-507 EQEESAQGQG
+507 EQEKSAQGQG
-517 SALQNLR
+517 SELRNLR
-524 NLAAQNFSTHNAG
+524 NSAGQNFSTQSAED
-537 VCAEQGG
+537 CAEQGG
-544 LHSAQIFSKTARR
+544 LHSAQIFIKTARR
-557 NFACDML
+557 NFACD
-564 AADDSQS
+564 AATGDSRGA
-571 TANESERAYD
+571 TKELGRASEGFDSRC
-581 GSDLQ
+581 
-586 RAAKNLSLPQAEG
+586 AAKNLSLPQTTG
-599 GLELRHTTDKLNL
+599 RLEPQRTTNDLNL
-612 QPAADSQDLRC
+612 QLAVDNRDSQCAAKESDF
-623 VVNGLDS
+623 
-630 RLATDKS
+630 RLGADEP

-647 LRHAANANL
+647 LRHVEDGVDL
-656 QSMDANSS
+656 QRAT
-664 LLQVAGELEP
+664 
-674 RQIIN
+674 
-679 EPNLQLAADNR
+679 
-690 NSQCV
+690 C
-695 ASEPSP
+695 EPSP
-701 QQTINL
+701 EQTINS
-707 QGSCSAQAC
+707 QGSCSVQAC
-716 TPDARGAHSDSEG
+716 VADAHGACSTNRGG
-729 DFVRLPASF
+729 FVRLPASF
-738 SAIFKAGAIFI
+738 SAIFKASTIFI
-749 APSMAPNLN
+749 APSVAPNLN

-829 QEFKKEAASANVN
+829 QEFKKEAASANAN
-842 DRTNDI
+842 DRTHDI
-848 YTLETKAHSENMAQ
+848 YTLETQAHNENMAQ
-862 NFEAPHTMSLPSIDT
+862 NFEVPHAMSLPSIDT

-882 VIIKRQLNEN
+882 VIIKRQPNEN
-892 TSNSKSDALK
+892 TSNSKSDDLK
-902 RANFK
+902 RANSK
-907 QSSKCDP
+907 QGSKRDP

-919 SSQVAVCELKNSQN
+919 SSQVGVCELKNSQN
-933 LSEKAKNEQESAA
+933 LSKKAKNEQESAA

-952 ATIADESTDAAID
+952 AAAADESADAAID
-965 SCDAFS
+965 RCDAIS
-971 DDGRDVVASNDE
+971 DDGHNVVASNDE

-992 NSTTL
+992 NSTAL

-1037 VAASSEVKHNIAVP
+1037 VAAPSEVKHNIAVP

-1060 SKRDATPGSQDT
+1060 SKRGATPGSQDT

-1087 ANDQASGILNH
+1087 ANDQASGILNR

-1117 QLKGTFLA
+1117 RAKGTFLA

-1162 LLNMFVRAYELKFD
+1162 LLDMFVRAYELKFD

-1189 RFFEQRGYPVIRYQH
+1189 RFFERRGYPVIRYQH

-1213 AQNELLFSGKKY
+1213 AQNELLGSGKKY

-1235 GTDGKIWGGEV
+1235 GTDGTIWGGEV
-1246 MIFNEFGFNRVA
+1246 MVFDPHGYRRVA
-1258 KFDEIALLGG
+1258 KFDEIALIGG
-1268 ENAIKNIYK
+1268 ESAIKNIYK
-1277 LALALIFKFNAKG
+1277 LALALVFKFNAKD
-1290 AAHEFLAKFN
+1290 AAREFLAKFN
-1300 ASEVA
+1300 ASEVT
-1305 NLEKITP
+1305 NLEKIAP

-1318 SLGRLFDAFAAII
+1318 SLGRLFDAFAAVI
-1331 CDLRAVS
+1331 CGLRTVS

-1350 YIDGCEQSYKFALK
+1350 YIDGCEQSYKFRLK
-1364 RANGVGVLSEKSLV
+1364 KAG
-1378 GSVASPSE
+1378 
-1386 KFVAAKNPI
+1386 
-1395 RSAEREDK
+1395 
-1403 SGVCRGN
+1403 
-1410 SIDAA
+1410 
-1415 VRIAENFIG
+1415 ENFIQNAPQSASQQRSADDLAHEAG
-1424 PINRDSRATNSNS
+1424 QGGLNAQNYSGVKDSYALQGDFKELVGN
-1437 GERFAAANVC
+1437 AASKNELRL
-1447 SAAGKTENSTS
+1447 AAQNI
-1458 NSEAYDAE
+1458 AE
-1466 QNFAYAPN
+1466 GSDKKNE
-1474 STSARSLNSA
+1474 S
-1484 GEINYDLSINTANST
+1484 
-1499 ANSISNAAANSSDG
+1499 AAANSINQASALNLINLESKNASSADKFPQNRAC
-1513 EAPWSFG
+1513 APSLEG
-1520 DECYVIDYK
+1520 ECYVIDYE

-1536 HDEPRLA
+1536 SDEPRLA
-1543 ATKFINAI
+1543 ATKFINGL

-1560 GFGLEVVLSGGVF
+1560 GFGLEVALSGGVF

-1581 TCEKLR
+1581 TCKKLR
-1587 ARGIKFHLNR
+1587 ERGIKFHLNR
-1597 AVPCNDSGIAYG
+1597 EIPCNDSSIAYG
-1609 QLAAYISEISR
+1609 QLAAYLSEISR

>member
-1 MKVAKFE
+1 MKAAKFE
-8 IFGAVQ
+8 VFGAVQ
-14 GVGFRPFVYKLSVD
+14 GVGFRPFVYKLAVD

-42 KIIVCAD
+42 KIIVCTD
-49 LSELQKSSI
+49 LSESQKGSI
-58 DKNFAPLNL
+58 DKNSAFLNL
-67 NEPNSNEI
+67 DEPNSNEI
-75 QAQKVSSSAARSLNS
+75 QAQKVSLSAARSLNS
-90 AESDSNKA
+90 TKSDSNETA
-98 ANSSLN
+98 ISSLN
-104 FASSNLNES
+104 FTGLNLNPNS
-113 SFSPQNAPNSPSDLT
+113 ISPQSVPN
-128 GLPRDLANNLANL
+128 LPNDSAGSLRDPINDLANP
-141 PDLDLTSDS
+141 PDLTDDS

-157 FLPNLFETDLNEQDS
+157 FLPNLAELNLNGQGS
-172 ILPASSD
+172 ILLALPE
-179 QNFVVQNS
+179 QNLCS
-187 SQQRGISQNESP
+187 
-199 QGLQNIKRDLL
+199 RDLQ
-210 GAKEDLKGFKRNP
+210 GTERNP
-223 QSTEQN
+223 QSAEQDL
-229 PREEEILKIFEQRLR
+229 REEEILKIFEQRLR
-244 SEAPPLCRIDRI
+244 SEAPSLCRIDKI
-256 IRTDLNTQDFAQNF
+256 IRTDLNTQYFTQNF

-375 CSAGGEILSSG
+375 CGAGGEILSSG
-386 KEAIARTAELLRR
+386 EEAIARTAELLRR

-440 CRDAAQVWRAASLS
+440 CRDAAQAYRTASLS

-474 EFVWHTEAGFAADF
+474 EFSWRTLTGFAVDF
-488 GTQNLKARGENF
+488 GTQNLKAQSKNP
-500 ISPRFAG
+500 ISPRFTS
-507 EQEESAQGQG
+507 EQEETAQGQG
-517 SALQNLR
+517 SELQNLR
-524 NLAAQNFSTHNAG
+524 NSVEKNFSTQSAEN
-537 VCAEQGG
+537 CAEQGI
-544 LHSAQIFSKTARR
+544 LQSAQIFSKTAHR

-564 AADDSQS
+564 AADDSQC
-571 TANESERAYD
+571 AVNELERAYD

-586 RAAKNLSLPQAEG
+586 CVAKNLNSPQAVSEAQATTN
-599 GLELRHTTDKLNL
+599 ELKSQFAANGREL
-612 QPAADSQDLRC
+612 QYVS
-623 VVNGLDS
+623 LDS
-630 RLATDKS
+630 W
-637 ISQNSANIQG
+637 
-647 LRHAANANL
+647 HADE
-656 QSMDANSS
+656 Q
-664 LLQVAGELEP
+664 
-674 RQIIN
+674 
-679 EPNLQLAADNR
+679 NLQLSTKISDSWLATNEPVSRSSVNTSSLQYAADR
-690 NSQCV
+690 TNSRCGACEQDLQNAANKADLQRSV
-695 ASEPSP
+695 SEPSP

-716 TPDARGAHSDSEG
+716 TADACGAHSDSSS

-749 APSMAPNLN
+749 APSVAPNLN

-795 NAEELRAKLGGVIS
+795 SSEELRAKLGGVIS

-829 QEFKKEAASANVN
+829 PPFETRASAPGSKTAHSSGKISASLPICTQTENSAQNSILTQNSATVRTLIAPQNFNGNSTDGLNFESSQRPSDTDTSCDVVN
-842 DRTNDI
+842 FTSKNNSNAINSAPQKNQNDANSVAEAKPVC
-848 YTLETKAHSENMAQ
+848 ETKSVRGAGLANSTSAPNSTNAV
-862 NFEAPHTMSLPSIDT
+862 NLADAAKSASTANLASYTNLSAEA
-877 KSDLN
+877 
-882 VIIKRQLNEN
+882 
-892 TSNSKSDALK
+892 DALD
-902 RANFK
+902 R
-907 QSSKCDP
+907 
-914 SEGLQ
+914 
-919 SSQVAVCELKNSQN
+919 
-933 LSEKAKNEQESAA
+933 
-946 LGSICD
+946 
-952 ATIADESTDAAID
+952 
-965 SCDAFS
+965 
-971 DDGRDVVASNDE
+971 
-983 RDGASLNFK
+983 
-992 NSTTL
+992 
-997 IDMKRRSPENA
+997 
-1008 KNFKKAKGEQG
+1008 
-1019 AATLSDKF
+1019 
-1027 GAAPSNLKSD
+1027 
-1037 VAASSEVKHNIAVP
+1037 
-1051 DSERFVTSN
+1051 
-1060 SKRDATPGSQDT
+1060 
-1072 TLNFKNGVAA
+1072 
-1082 LNFKS
+1082 
-1087 ANDQASGILNH
+1087 

-1117 QLKGTFLA
+1117 HLKGTFLA
-1125 LGAELKNEFA
+1125 LGAELKNQFA

-1162 LLNMFVRAYELKFD
+1162 LLDMFVRAYELKFD

-1213 AQNELLFSGKKY
+1213 AQNDLLFSGKKY

-1235 GTDGKIWGGEV
+1235 GTDGTIWGGEV

-1258 KFDEIALLGG
+1258 KFDEIALIGG

-1277 LALALIFKFNAKG
+1277 LALALIFKFNAKD

-1300 ASEVA
+1300 VSEVA
-1305 NLEKITP
+1305 NLEKIAP

-1318 SLGRLFDAFAAII
+1318 SLGRLFDAFAAVI

-1350 YIDGCEQSYKFALK
+1350 YIQGCEQSYKFRLQKAGENFTQN
-1364 RANGVGVLSEKSLV
+1364 APYS
-1378 GSVASPSE
+1378 ASQQRGTDDLRHE
-1386 KFVAAKNPI
+1386 TERK
-1395 RSAEREDK
+1395 AEQSGLNVQNH
-1403 SGVCRGN
+1403 SGVKDSCALQGGFKKLEGDMASKNELEWAARNIAEGSGKKNESSAVN
-1410 SIDAA
+1410 SINQASVLNLINLESKDA
-1415 VRIAENFIG
+1415 
-1424 PINRDSRATNSNS
+1424 
-1437 GERFAAANVC
+1437 
-1447 SAAGKTENSTS
+1447 
-1458 NSEAYDAE
+1458 
-1466 QNFAYAPN
+1466 
-1474 STSARSLNSA
+1474 
-1484 GEINYDLSINTANST
+1484 
-1499 ANSISNAAANSSDG
+1499 SNADQSPQNRAC
-1513 EAPWSFG
+1513 APSLEG
-1520 DECYVIDYK
+1520 ECYVIDYE

-1543 ATKFINAI
+1543 ATKFIKGL

-1560 GFGLEVVLSGGVF
+1560 DFGLEVVLSGGVF

-1587 ARGIKFHLNR
+1587 ERGIKFHLNR

-1609 QLAAYISEISR
+1609 QLAAYLSEISR

>member
-1 MKVAKFE
+1 MKAAKFE
-8 IFGAVQ
+8 VFGAVQ
-14 GVGFRPFVYKLSVD
+14 GVGFRPFVYKLAVD
-28 LGLKGEVYNDGEGV
+28 LRLKGEVYNDGEGV
-42 KIIVCAD
+42 KIIVCAE
-49 LSELQKSSI
+49 LSEPQKGSI
-58 DKNFAPLNL
+58 DKNSASLNL
-67 NEPNSNEI
+67 DEPNSNEI
-75 QAQKVSSSAARSLNS
+75 QAQKISSSAAQSLNS

-113 SFSPQNAPNSPSDLT
+113 SFSPQSTPNLPNDLT
-128 GLPRDLANNLANL
+128 GLPRDLANGLAGMS
-141 PDLDLTSDS
+141 DLTSDS

-157 FLPNLFETDLNEQDS
+157 FLPNLFETDLNEQGS

-179 QNFVVQNS
+179 QNFIVQNS
-187 SQQRGISQNESP
+187 SQQRGISRNESS
-199 QGLQNIKRDLL
+199 QGLQNTKRDLQ
-210 GAKEDLKGFKRNP
+210 GAKRDLQDFKHDS
-223 QSTEQN
+223 QSAEQDL
-229 PREEEILKIFEQRLR
+229 REEEILKIFERRLS
-244 SEAPPLCRIDRI
+244 SEAPPLCRIDKI
-256 IRTDLNTQDFAQNF
+256 IRTDLNTQDFTQNF

-375 CSAGGEILSSG
+375 CGAGGEILSSG
-386 KEAIARTAELLRR
+386 EEAIARTAELLRR

-440 CRDAAQVWRAASLS
+440 CRDAAQAWRAASLS

-474 EFVWHTEAGFAADF
+474 EFVWRTEAGFAADF
-488 GTQNLKARGENF
+488 GTQNLKARGENS

-507 EQEESAQGQG
+507 EQEEAAQEQD
-517 SALQNLR
+517 SELQNLR
-524 NLAAQNFSTHNAG
+524 NFVAQKFSTQSAEDY
-537 VCAEQGG
+537 VEQGG
-544 LHSAQIFSKTARR
+544 LQNAQIFSKTAHR

-564 AADDSQS
+564 TADDLQS
-571 TANESERAYD
+571 ATNELERAYD

-586 RAAKNLSLPQAEG
+586 RAAKNLSSPQAEG
-599 GLELRHTTDKLNL
+599 ELELRHTTNKLNL
-612 QPAADSQDLRC
+612 QSAADSQDLRC
-623 VVNGLDS
+623 AANELDF
-630 RLATDKS
+630 RLATDEP
-637 ISQNSANIQG
+637 ISQNSANIRG
-647 LRHAANANL
+647 LRHAEDGVGSQRAACESDL
-656 QSMDANSS
+656 
-664 LLQVAGELEP
+664 
-674 RQIIN
+674 RQKI
-679 EPNLQLAADNR
+679 
-690 NSQCV
+690 NSQDSCFVQACV
-695 ASEPSP
+695 AE
-701 QQTINL
+701 
-707 QGSCSAQAC
+707 AH
-716 TPDARGAHSDSEG
+716 GAYSDSEG

-738 SAIFKAGAIFI
+738 SAIFRAGMIFI
-749 APSMAPNLN
+749 APSVAPDLN

-795 NAEELRAKLGGVIS
+795 SSEELRAKLGGVIS

-824 SIAFL
+824 SIAFVPRFASL
-829 QEFKKEAASANVN
+829 VPKSEAAQSISQNFRSPQSAPFVN
-842 DRTNDI
+842 DQAPQKNGS
-848 YTLETKAHSENMAQ
+848 TKE
-862 NFEAPHTMSLPSIDT
+862 
-877 KSDLN
+877 
-882 VIIKRQLNEN
+882 
-892 TSNSKSDALK
+892 
-902 RANFK
+902 
-907 QSSKCDP
+907 
-914 SEGLQ
+914 
-919 SSQVAVCELKNSQN
+919 QN
-933 LSEKAKNEQESAA
+933 LLQKA
-946 LGSICD
+946 
-952 ATIADESTDAAID
+952 
-965 SCDAFS
+965 
-971 DDGRDVVASNDE
+971 DVVAAEKQN
-983 RDGASLNFK
+983 ASQKL
-992 NSTTL
+992 SY
-997 IDMKRRSPENA
+997 IA
-1008 KNFKKAKGEQG
+1008 KEE
-1019 AATLSDKF
+1019 ATQSF
-1027 GAAPSNLKSD
+1027 GARGLGAQRDL
-1037 VAASSEVKHNIAVP
+1037 ASGVFSCGADMSPREPA
-1051 DSERFVTSN
+1051 T
-1060 SKRDATPGSQDT
+1060 KRDFMRE
-1072 TLNFKNGVAA
+1072 LLRNR
-1082 LNFKS
+1082 
-1087 ANDQASGILNH
+1087 

-1162 LLNMFVRAYELKFD
+1162 LLDMFVRAYELKFD
-1176 AVIADLHPQFSHT
+1176 AVIADLHPQFLHT
-1189 RFFEQRGYPVIRYQH
+1189 RFFEQRGYPVVRYQH

-1213 AQNELLFSGKKY
+1213 AQNDLLFSGKKY

-1235 GTDGKIWGGEV
+1235 GTDSTIWGGEV
-1246 MIFNEFGFNRVA
+1246 MVFDPRGYRRVA
-1258 KFDEIALLGG
+1258 KFDEIALIGG
-1268 ENAIKNIYK
+1268 ESAIKNIYK
-1277 LALALIFKFNAKG
+1277 LALALVFKFNAKD
-1290 AAHEFLAKFN
+1290 AAREFLAKFN

-1305 NLEKITP
+1305 NLEKIAP

-1318 SLGRLFDAFAAII
+1318 SLGRLFDAFAAVI

-1350 YIDGCEQSYKFALK
+1350 YIQGCEQSYKFRLK
-1364 RANGVGVLSEKSLV
+1364 KAG
-1378 GSVASPSE
+1378 
-1386 KFVAAKNPI
+1386 
-1395 RSAEREDK
+1395 
-1403 SGVCRGN
+1403 
-1410 SIDAA
+1410 
-1415 VRIAENFIG
+1415 ENFIQNAPYSASQQRG
-1424 PINRDSRATNSNS
+1424 VDDLRHETQREAKQGGLNAQNHSGAKNSCALRGDFKELKGDMASKNELERAAENIVGGGEKNTNI
-1437 GERFAAANVC
+1437 AANSIKQA
-1447 SAAGKTENSTS
+1447 SALNLINLESK
-1458 NSEAYDAE
+1458 DASSADQSP
-1466 QNFAYAPN
+1466 QNRAYAP
-1474 STSARSLNSA
+1474 SLE
-1484 GEINYDLSINTANST
+1484 G
-1499 ANSISNAAANSSDG
+1499 
-1513 EAPWSFG
+1513 
-1520 DECYVIDYK
+1520 ECYVIDYE

-1536 HDEPRLA
+1536 SDEPGLA
-1543 ATKFINAI
+1543 ATKFINGL

-1560 GFGLEVVLSGGVF
+1560 DFGLEVALSGGVF

-1581 TCEKLR
+1581 TCAKLR

-1609 QLAAYISEISR
+1609 QLAAYLSEISR

>member
-1 MKVAKFE
+1 MKAAKFE
-8 IFGAVQ
+8 VFGAVQ
-14 GVGFRPFVYKLSVD
+14 GVGFRPFVYKLAVD
-28 LGLKGEVYNDGEGV
+28 LRLKGEVYNDGEGV
-42 KIIVCAD
+42 KIIVCAE
-49 LSELQKSSI
+49 LSEPQKGSI
-58 DKNFAPLNL
+58 DKNSASLNL
-67 NEPNSNEI
+67 DEPNSNEI
-75 QAQKVSSSAARSLNS
+75 QAQKISSSAAQSLNS

-113 SFSPQNAPNSPSDLT
+113 SFSPQSTPNLPNDLT
-128 GLPRDLANNLANL
+128 GLPRDLANGLAGMS
-141 PDLDLTSDS
+141 DLTSDS

-157 FLPNLFETDLNEQDS
+157 FLPNLFETDLNEQGS

-179 QNFVVQNS
+179 QNFIVQNS
-187 SQQRGISQNESP
+187 SQQRGMSQNESS
-199 QGLQNIKRDLL
+199 QGLQNIKRDLQD
-210 GAKEDLKGFKRNP
+210 AKRDLQSFKRNP
-223 QSTEQN
+223 QSAEQDL
-229 PREEEILKIFEQRLR
+229 REEEILKIFEQRLC

-256 IRTDLNTQDFAQNF
+256 VRAEINTQDFTQNF

-375 CSAGGEILSSG
+375 CGAGGEILSSG
-386 KEAIARTAELLRR
+386 EEAIARTAELLRR

-440 CRDAAQVWRAASLS
+440 CRDAAQAWRAASLS

-474 EFVWHTEAGFAADF
+474 EFVWRTEAGFAADF
-488 GTQNLKARGENF
+488 GTQNLKARGENS

-507 EQEESAQGQG
+507 EQEEAAQEQD
-517 SALQNLR
+517 SELQNLR
-524 NLAAQNFSTHNAG
+524 NFVAQKFSTQSAEDY
-537 VCAEQGG
+537 VEQGG
-544 LHSAQIFSKTARR
+544 LQNAQIFSKTAHR

-564 AADDSQS
+564 TADDLQS
-571 TANESERAYD
+571 ATNELERAYD

-586 RAAKNLSLPQAEG
+586 RAAKNLSSPQAEG
-599 GLELRHTTDKLNL
+599 ELELRHTTNKLNL
-612 QPAADSQDLRC
+612 QSAADSQDLRC
-623 VVNGLDS
+623 AANELDF
-630 RLATDKS
+630 RLATDEP
-637 ISQNSANIQG
+637 ISQNSANIRG
-647 LRHAANANL
+647 LRHAEDGVGSQRAACESDL
-656 QSMDANSS
+656 
-664 LLQVAGELEP
+664 
-674 RQIIN
+674 RQKI
-679 EPNLQLAADNR
+679 
-690 NSQCV
+690 NSQDSCFVQACV
-695 ASEPSP
+695 AE
-701 QQTINL
+701 
-707 QGSCSAQAC
+707 AH
-716 TPDARGAHSDSEG
+716 GAYSDSEG

-738 SAIFKAGAIFI
+738 SAIFRAGMIFI
-749 APSMAPNLN
+749 APSVAPDLN

-795 NAEELRAKLGGVIS
+795 SSEQLREKLGGVIS

-824 SIAFL
+824 SIAFVPRFASL
-829 QEFKKEAASANVN
+829 VPKSEAAQSISQNFRSPQSAPFVN
-842 DRTNDI
+842 DQAPQKNGS
-848 YTLETKAHSENMAQ
+848 TKE
-862 NFEAPHTMSLPSIDT
+862 
-877 KSDLN
+877 
-882 VIIKRQLNEN
+882 
-892 TSNSKSDALK
+892 
-902 RANFK
+902 
-907 QSSKCDP
+907 
-914 SEGLQ
+914 
-919 SSQVAVCELKNSQN
+919 QN
-933 LSEKAKNEQESAA
+933 LLQKA
-946 LGSICD
+946 
-952 ATIADESTDAAID
+952 
-965 SCDAFS
+965 
-971 DDGRDVVASNDE
+971 DVVAAEKQNVSQKLSHIAKE
-983 RDGASLNFK
+983 EATQSSGARGLGAQRNLASGVF
-992 NSTTL
+992 SCGA
-997 IDMKRRSPENA
+997 DMSPREP
-1008 KNFKKAKGEQG
+1008 
-1019 AATLSDKF
+1019 AT
-1027 GAAPSNLKSD
+1027 
-1037 VAASSEVKHNIAVP
+1037 
-1051 DSERFVTSN
+1051 
-1060 SKRDATPGSQDT
+1060 KRDFMRE
-1072 TLNFKNGVAA
+1072 LLRNR
-1082 LNFKS
+1082 
-1087 ANDQASGILNH
+1087 

-1162 LLNMFVRAYELKFD
+1162 LLDMFVRAYELKFD
-1176 AVIADLHPQFSHT
+1176 AVIADLHPQFLHT
-1189 RFFEQRGYPVIRYQH
+1189 RFFEQRGYPVVRYQH

-1213 AQNELLFSGKKY
+1213 AQNDLLFSGKKY

-1235 GTDGKIWGGEV
+1235 GTDSTIWGGEV
-1246 MIFNEFGFNRVA
+1246 MVFDPRGYRRVA
-1258 KFDEIALLGG
+1258 KFDEIALIGG
-1268 ENAIKNIYK
+1268 ESAIKNIYK
-1277 LALALIFKFNAKG
+1277 LALALVFKFNAKD
-1290 AAHEFLAKFN
+1290 AAREFLAKFN

-1305 NLEKITP
+1305 NLEKIAP

-1318 SLGRLFDAFAAII
+1318 SLGRLFDAFAAVI

-1350 YIDGCEQSYKFALK
+1350 YIQGCEQSYKFRLK
-1364 RANGVGVLSEKSLV
+1364 KAG
-1378 GSVASPSE
+1378 
-1386 KFVAAKNPI
+1386 
-1395 RSAEREDK
+1395 
-1403 SGVCRGN
+1403 
-1410 SIDAA
+1410 
-1415 VRIAENFIG
+1415 ENFIQNAPYSASQQRG
-1424 PINRDSRATNSNS
+1424 VDDLRHETQREAKQGGLNAQNHSGAKNSCALRGDFKELKGDMASKNELERAAENIVGGGEKNTNI
-1437 GERFAAANVC
+1437 AANSIKQA
-1447 SAAGKTENSTS
+1447 SALNLINLESK
-1458 NSEAYDAE
+1458 DASSADQSP
-1466 QNFAYAPN
+1466 QNRAYAP
-1474 STSARSLNSA
+1474 SLE
-1484 GEINYDLSINTANST
+1484 G
-1499 ANSISNAAANSSDG
+1499 
-1513 EAPWSFG
+1513 
-1520 DECYVIDYK
+1520 ECYVIDYE

-1536 HDEPRLA
+1536 SDEPGLA
-1543 ATKFINAI
+1543 ATKFINGL

-1560 GFGLEVVLSGGVF
+1560 DFGLEVALSGGVF

-1581 TCEKLR
+1581 TCAKLR

-1609 QLAAYISEISR
+1609 QLAAYLSEISR

>member
-1 MKVAKFE
+1 MRPREILKKRQKARARRIKILLNLKHILRRSVRLSARCERNLLAKQLLRRIIYESTWMKAAKFE
-8 IFGAVQ
+8 VFGAVQ
-14 GVGFRPFVYKLSVD
+14 GVGFRPFVYKLAVD

-49 LSELQKSSI
+49 LSEPQKGSI
-58 DKNFAPLNL
+58 DKNSAPLNL
-67 NEPNSNEI
+67 DEPNSNEI

-90 AESDSNKA
+90 AESDSNDV

-104 FASSNLNES
+104 LASLNLNES
-113 SFSPQNAPNSPSDLT
+113 FFSPQNAPNSPNDSTDSSC
-128 GLPRDLANNLANL
+128 DLANSLLNL
-141 PDLDLTSDS
+141 PNLTSLPHDLTDDL

-187 SQQRGISQNESP
+187 SQQRGTSQNESL
-199 QGLQNIKRDLL
+199 QYLQNTKRDLQD
-210 GAKEDLKGFKRNP
+210 AKEDLQGAKGDLDGFKHDS
-223 QSTEQN
+223 QSAGQDLC
-229 PREEEILKIFEQRLR
+229 EEEILKIFEQHLR

-256 IRTDLNTQDFAQNF
+256 IRADINTQDFAQNF

-375 CSAGGEILSSG
+375 CGAGGEILSSG
-386 KEAIARTAELLRR
+386 EDAIARTAELLRR

-414 CDATNERAV
+414 CDATNEHAI

-440 CRDAAQVWRAASLS
+440 CRDAAQAGCAASLS
-454 AEEEALIDCNVKPI
+454 ANEEALINSNVKPI

-474 EFVWHTEAGFAADF
+474 EFVWRTLTGFAVDF
-488 GTQNLKARGENF
+488 GAQNLKAQGKNS
-500 ISPRFAG
+500 ISPRFAD
-507 EQEESAQGQG
+507 EQEETAQEQG
-517 SALQNLR
+517 FALRNLR
-524 NLAAQNFSTHNAG
+524 NLAAQNFSRQNVG

-544 LHSAQIFSKTARR
+544 LHSAQILSKTARR
-557 NFACDML
+557 NFACD
-564 AADDSQS
+564 ASVADDSRS
-571 TANESERAYD
+571 AENEQGRASN
-581 GSDLQ
+581 GSGSQ
-586 RAAKNLSLPQAEG
+586 YAAKNFNSPQTTG
-599 GLELRHTTDKLNL
+599 RLEPQRTTNDLNL
-612 QPAADSQDLRC
+612 QLAVDNRDSQCAAEESDF
-623 VVNGLDS
+623 
-630 RLATDKS
+630 RLGADES
-637 ISQNSANIQG
+637 ISQNSANMQG
-647 LRHAANANL
+647 LRHAANKADL
-656 QSMDANSS
+656 QRS
-664 LLQVAGELEP
+664 
-674 RQIIN
+674 
-679 EPNLQLAADNR
+679 
-690 NSQCV
+690 

-701 QQTINL
+701 QQAINS

-716 TPDARGAHSDSEG
+716 TADARGAHSDSGG

-738 SAIFKAGAIFI
+738 SAIFRAGAIFI
-749 APSMAPNLN
+749 APSVAPNLN

-795 NAEELRAKLGGVIS
+795 NAEELCAKLGGVIS

-829 QEFKKEAASANVN
+829 PQFEARTSAPASKTTRSLSKISAPLPTCTEIRSSAQNSILAQNSATNSADAQTLTAPQNFKENSAAETNSDCETKSARGASISNSASALKSTNAVN
-842 DRTNDI
+842 LADAAKSASTANLANYTN
-848 YTLETKAHSENMAQ
+848 HSA
-862 NFEAPHTMSLPSIDT
+862 EA
-877 KSDLN
+877 
-882 VIIKRQLNEN
+882 
-892 TSNSKSDALK
+892 DALD
-902 RANFK
+902 R
-907 QSSKCDP
+907 
-914 SEGLQ
+914 
-919 SSQVAVCELKNSQN
+919 
-933 LSEKAKNEQESAA
+933 
-946 LGSICD
+946 
-952 ATIADESTDAAID
+952 
-965 SCDAFS
+965 
-971 DDGRDVVASNDE
+971 
-983 RDGASLNFK
+983 
-992 NSTTL
+992 
-997 IDMKRRSPENA
+997 
-1008 KNFKKAKGEQG
+1008 
-1019 AATLSDKF
+1019 
-1027 GAAPSNLKSD
+1027 
-1037 VAASSEVKHNIAVP
+1037 
-1051 DSERFVTSN
+1051 
-1060 SKRDATPGSQDT
+1060 
-1072 TLNFKNGVAA
+1072 
-1082 LNFKS
+1082 
-1087 ANDQASGILNH
+1087 

-1117 QLKGTFLA
+1117 HLKGTFLA
-1125 LGAELKNEFA
+1125 LGAELKNQFA

-1162 LLNMFVRAYELKFD
+1162 LLDMFVRAYELKFD

-1189 RFFEQRGYPVIRYQH
+1189 RFFEQRGYPVVRYQH

-1213 AQNELLFSGKKY
+1213 AQNDLLFSGKKY

-1235 GTDGKIWGGEV
+1235 GTDSTIWGGEV
-1246 MIFNEFGFNRVA
+1246 MVFDPRGYRRVA
-1258 KFDEIALLGG
+1258 KFDEIALIGG

-1277 LALALIFKFNAKG
+1277 LTLALVFKFNARG
-1290 AAHEFLAKFN
+1290 AAREFLAKFD

-1305 NLEKITP
+1305 NLEKIAP

-1318 SLGRLFDAFAAII
+1318 SLGRLFDAFAAVI

-1350 YIDGCEQSYKFALK
+1350 YIQGCEQSYKFRLK
-1364 RANGVGVLSEKSLV
+1364 KAG
-1378 GSVASPSE
+1378 
-1386 KFVAAKNPI
+1386 
-1395 RSAEREDK
+1395 
-1403 SGVCRGN
+1403 
-1410 SIDAA
+1410 
-1415 VRIAENFIG
+1415 ENFIQNASYCASQQRSVDDLRHETQRKAG
-1424 PINRDSRATNSNS
+1424 QGGLNAQNHSGAKNSCVLQGDFKELADDAVSKDLLERAARNIAGGDKKN
-1437 GERFAAANVC
+1437 ANV
-1447 SAAGKTENSTS
+1447 
-1458 NSEAYDAE
+1458 
-1466 QNFAYAPN
+1466 
-1474 STSARSLNSA
+1474 
-1484 GEINYDLSINTANST
+1484 T
-1499 ANSISNAAANSSDG
+1499 ANSIEQASALNLINSESKNVADADQILQNG
-1513 EAPWSFG
+1513 ACAPSLEG
-1520 DECYVIDYK
+1520 ECYVIDYE

-1543 ATKFINAI
+1543 ATKFINGL

-1581 TCEKLR
+1581 TCKKLR
-1587 ARGIKFHLNR
+1587 ERGIKFHLNR

-1609 QLAAYISEISR
+1609 QLAAYLSEISR

>member
-1 MKVAKFE
+1 MSARRERILLAKQLLRRAIYESMCMKAAKFE
-8 IFGAVQ
+8 VFGAVQ
-14 GVGFRPFVYKLSVD
+14 GVGFRPFVYKLAVD

-49 LSELQKSSI
+49 LSEPQKGLI
-58 DKNFAPLNL
+58 DKNSAPLNFDQL
-67 NEPNSNEI
+67 NFNEN
-75 QAQKVSSSAARSLNS
+75 QAQKVSLSAARSLNS
-90 AESDSNKA
+90 TESDSNKA
-98 ANSSLN
+98 TNSSRN

-113 SFSPQNAPNSPSDLT
+113 SFSPQNVPNSPNDLA
-128 GLPRDLANNLANL
+128 GLPRDLSNDLASL
-141 PDLDLTSDS
+141 PDLDLTSDL
-150 QAAASEK
+150 QAVASEK
-157 FLPNLFETDLNEQDS
+157 FLPNLFETDLNEQSS
-172 ILPASSD
+172 ILPASLD

-187 SQQRGISQNESP
+187 SQQRGTSQNESL
-199 QGLQNIKRDLL
+199 QDLQNIKCDLQ
-210 GAKEDLKGFKRNP
+210 GAKGNLQGFKHDS
-223 QSTEQN
+223 QSAGQDL
-229 PREEEILKIFEQRLR
+229 REEEILKIFEQRLR
-244 SEAPPLCRIDRI
+244 SEAPPLCRIDKI
-256 IRTDLNTQDFAQNF
+256 IRTDLNTQDFTQNF

-337 MRAFE
+337 MGAFE
-342 MCEFCRGEYT
+342 MCEFCRSEYT

-375 CSAGGEILSSG
+375 CGADGEVLSSG
-386 KEAIARTAELLRR
+386 GDAIARTAELLRR

-440 CRDAAQVWRAASLS
+440 CRDAAQAGRTASLS

-474 EFVWHTEAGFAADF
+474 EFVWRTEAGFAADF
-488 GTQNLKARGENF
+488 GAQNLKTQGENF
-500 ISPRFAG
+500 ISPRFAS

-517 SALQNLR
+517 SALRNLR
-524 NLAAQNFSTHNAG
+524 NSVEQNFSTQNIG

-557 NFACDML
+557 NFACDASVAGGSRSAEKEL
-564 AADDSQS
+564 
-571 TANESERAYD
+571 ERAYD
-581 GSDLQ
+581 ESDLQ
-586 RAAKNLSLPQAEG
+586 CSAKNLSSPQAEG
-599 GLELRHTTDKLNL
+599 EPELRHTTNNLNL
-612 QPAADSQDLRC
+612 QSTVDGRDSRC
-623 VVNGLDS
+623 VANEPDS
-630 RLATDKS
+630 RLATDES
-637 ISQNSANIQG
+637 ISQNLANIQS
-647 LRHAANANL
+647 LRHVEDGVDL
-656 QSMDANSS
+656 QR
-664 LLQVAGELEP
+664 VA
-674 RQIIN
+674 
-679 EPNLQLAADNR
+679 
-690 NSQCV
+690 C
-695 ASEPSP
+695 EPSL

-707 QGSCSAQAC
+707 QGSCSAQECMA
-716 TPDARGAHSDSEG
+716 DVRGAYSDNVD

-738 SAIFKAGAIFI
+738 SAIFKTGAIFI
-749 APSMAPNLN
+749 APSVAPNLN
-758 KIGIF
+758 KIGVF

-829 QEFKKEAASANVN
+829 HEFKKEAASANVN
-842 DRTNDI
+842 DRTHDI

-862 NFEAPHTMSLPSIDT
+862 NFEAPHAMSLPSIDT

-882 VIIKRQLNEN
+882 VIIKRQPNEN
-892 TSNSKSDALK
+892 TSNSKSDDLK
-902 RANFK
+902 RANSK
-907 QSSKCDP
+907 QGSKRDP

-933 LSEKAKNEQESAA
+933 LSKKAKNEQESAA

-952 ATIADESTDAAID
+952 AAAADESTDAVID
-965 SCDAFS
+965 SCDALS
-971 DDGRDVVASNDE
+971 DDGHNVVASNDE

-992 NSTTL
+992 NGVAL

-1027 GAAPSNLKSD
+1027 GAAPSNLKSG
-1037 VAASSEVKHNIAVP
+1037 VAASSEVIHNIAVP
-1051 DSERFVTSN
+1051 DSEHFATSN
-1060 SKRDATPGSQDT
+1060 SKRGATLGSQNT

-1087 ANDQASGILNH
+1087 ANDQASGILNR

-1117 QLKGTFLA
+1117 RAKGTFLA

-1151 KNVATNERFFA
+1151 KNVAANERFFA
-1162 LLNMFVRAYELKFD
+1162 LLDMFVRAYELKFD

-1189 RFFEQRGYPVIRYQH
+1189 RFFERRGYPVIRYQH

-1213 AQNELLFSGKKY
+1213 AQNELLGSSKKY

-1235 GTDGKIWGGEV
+1235 GTDGTIWGGEV
-1246 MIFNEFGFNRVA
+1246 MVFDPHGYRRVA
-1258 KFDEIALLGG
+1258 KFDEIALIGG

-1277 LALALIFKFNAKG
+1277 LALALIFKFNTKD
-1290 AAHEFLAKFN
+1290 AACEFLAKFN

-1305 NLEKITP
+1305 NLEKIAP
-1312 RAVRSS
+1312 RSVRSS
-1318 SLGRLFDAFAAII
+1318 SLGRLFDAFAAVI
-1331 CDLRAVS
+1331 CNLRTVS

-1350 YIDGCEQSYKFALK
+1350 YIDGCEQSYEFRLKKAGESFIQNVPHFA
-1364 RANGVGVLSEKSLV
+1364 SQQ
-1378 GSVASPSE
+1378 
-1386 KFVAAKNPI
+1386 
-1395 RSAEREDK
+1395 RSADDLARAGQGGLNAQNH
-1403 SGVCRGN
+1403 SGAKDSCALQGDFKELANDAASKNELGLAAQKIAEGSGKKNESSAVN
-1410 SIDAA
+1410 SINQASVLNLINLESKDA
-1415 VRIAENFIG
+1415 
-1424 PINRDSRATNSNS
+1424 
-1437 GERFAAANVC
+1437 
-1447 SAAGKTENSTS
+1447 
-1458 NSEAYDAE
+1458 
-1466 QNFAYAPN
+1466 
-1474 STSARSLNSA
+1474 
-1484 GEINYDLSINTANST
+1484 
-1499 ANSISNAAANSSDG
+1499 SNADQSPQNRAC
-1513 EAPWSFG
+1513 APSLEG
-1520 DECYVIDYK
+1520 ECYVIDYE

-1536 HDEPRLA
+1536 RDEPRLA

-1587 ARGIKFHLNR
+1587 ERGIKFHLNR
-1597 AVPCNDSGIAYG
+1597 AIPCNDSGIAYG
-1609 QLAAYISEISR
+1609 QLAAYLSEISR

>member
-1 MKVAKFE
+1 MSACRERILLAKQLRRRAIYESMCMKAAKFE

-14 GVGFRPFVYKLSVD
+14 GVGFRPFVYKLAVD

-42 KIIVCAD
+42 KIIVCVD
-49 LSELQKSSI
+49 LFGAQQNSV
-58 DKNFAPLNL
+58 DKNFASLNL
-67 NEPNSNEI
+67 DEPNSNEI
-75 QAQKVSSSAARSLNS
+75 QAQKVSLSATRSLNS
-90 AESDSNKA
+90 TKPDSNETA
-98 ANSSLN
+98 SSSLN
-104 FASSNLNES
+104 FTGSNLNS
-113 SFSPQNAPNSPSDLT
+113 NSISPQSTPN
-128 GLPRDLANNLANL
+128 LPDDSAGSLRDLANDLAN
-141 PDLDLTSDS
+141 PPDLTSLPHDLTRDF

-157 FLPNLFETDLNEQDS
+157 FLPNLSEPNLNGQGSILLALPEQNLCSQDLQGSEHHPQNAEQD
-172 ILPASSD
+172 L
-179 QNFVVQNS
+179 
-187 SQQRGISQNESP
+187 
-199 QGLQNIKRDLL
+199 
-210 GAKEDLKGFKRNP
+210 
-223 QSTEQN
+223 
-229 PREEEILKIFEQRLR
+229 REEEILKIFEQRLC

-256 IRTDLNTQDFAQNF
+256 IRADINTQDFARNF

-337 MRAFE
+337 MREFE

-375 CSAGGEILSSG
+375 CGTGGEILSSG
-386 KEAIARTAELLRR
+386 EDAIARTAELLRR

-414 CDATNERAV
+414 CDATNECAV

-440 CRDAAQVWRAASLS
+440 CRDAAQAGRAASLS

-474 EFVWHTEAGFAADF
+474 EFVWRTLTGFAADF
-488 GTQNLKARGENF
+488 GTQNLKAQGKNP

-507 EQEESAQGQG
+507 EQEETAQERG

-524 NLAAQNFSTHNAG
+524 NSAAQNFSTQGAENYT
-537 VCAEQGG
+537 EQGE
-544 LHSAQIFSKTARR
+544 LQSAQIFSKTARR
-557 NFACDML
+557 NFAYDTL
-564 AADDSQS
+564 AADDSQCA
-571 TANESERAYD
+571 ANELKRTYD

-586 RAAKNLSLPQAEG
+586 CVAKNLSSPQAEG
-599 GLELRHTTDKLNL
+599 ELELRHTTNELNL
-612 QPAADSQDLRC
+612 QSAVDSQDSQC
-623 VVNGLDS
+623 AANEPDF
-630 RLATDKS
+630 RLATDES
-637 ISQNSANIQG
+637 ISQNSANIQS
-647 LRHAANANL
+647 LRHAANKADL
-656 QSMDANSS
+656 QRS
-664 LLQVAGELEP
+664 
-674 RQIIN
+674 
-679 EPNLQLAADNR
+679 
-690 NSQCV
+690 

-716 TPDARGAHSDSEG
+716 TARVHGAHSDSEG

-738 SAIFKAGAIFI
+738 SAIFRAGAIFI
-749 APSMAPNLN
+749 APSVAPNLN

-763 LANTGVHLLL
+763 IANTGVHLLL

-788 SGEPIIF
+788 SSEPIIF
-795 NAEELRAKLGGVIS
+795 SSEELRAKLGGVIS
-809 FYLDNDREILTPSDD
+809 FYLDNNREILTPSDD

-829 QEFKKEAASANVN
+829 QEFKKEAVSAKAN
-842 DRTNDI
+842 DRTHDI
-848 YTLETKAHSENMAQ
+848 YTLETRAHSENMAQ
-862 NFEAPHTMSLPSIDT
+862 NFEAPHAMSLPSIDT

-882 VIIKRQLNEN
+882 VIIKRQPNEN
-892 TSNSKSDALK
+892 TSNSKSDDLK
-902 RANFK
+902 RANSK
-907 QSSKCDP
+907 QGSKCDP

-933 LSEKAKNEQESAA
+933 LFKKAKNEQESAA

-952 ATIADESTDAAID
+952 AAAADESADAAID
-965 SCDAFS
+965 SCDALS
-971 DDGRDVVASNDE
+971 DDGHNVVASNDE
-983 RDGASLNFK
+983 RDDASLNFK
-992 NSTTL
+992 NGVAL

-1019 AATLSDKF
+1019 AVTLSDKF

-1037 VAASSEVKHNIAVP
+1037 VAASSEVMHNIAVP
-1051 DSERFVTSN
+1051 DSEHFATSN
-1060 SKRDATPGSQDT
+1060 SKRGATPGSQDT

-1087 ANDQASGILNH
+1087 ANDQASGILNR

-1117 QLKGTFLA
+1117 RLKGTFLA
-1125 LGAELKNEFA
+1125 LGAELKNQFA

-1162 LLNMFVRAYELKFD
+1162 LLDMFVRAYELKFD

-1213 AQNELLFSGKKY
+1213 AQDELLGSGKKY

-1235 GTDGKIWGGEV
+1235 GTDGTIWGGEV
-1246 MIFNEFGFNRVA
+1246 MVFDPHGYRRVA
-1258 KFDEIALLGG
+1258 KFDEIALIGG

-1277 LALALIFKFNAKG
+1277 LALALIFKFNAKD
-1290 AAHEFLAKFN
+1290 AAREFLAKFS

-1305 NLEKITP
+1305 NLEKIAP

-1318 SLGRLFDAFAAII
+1318 SLGRLFDAFAAVI

-1350 YIDGCEQSYKFALK
+1350 YIDGCEQSYKFRLK
-1364 RANGVGVLSEKSLV
+1364 KAGAASEAGIFDKIKSSIDSAV
-1378 GSVASPSE
+1378 RMPE
-1386 KFVAAKNPI
+1386 KFGAAKNPI
-1395 RSAEREDK
+1395 CSAEREDK

-1415 VRIAENFIG
+1415 VRIAENFSG
-1424 PINRDSRATNSNS
+1424 SINRDSRATNSNS
-1437 GERFAAANVC
+1437 GERFAATNAANVC
-1447 SAAGKTENSTS
+1447 SSASDAENSAA
-1458 NSEAYDAE
+1458 NSTIGDTE
-1466 QNFAYAPN
+1466 QNFIYAPN
-1474 STSARSLNSA
+1474 STNTRSLNSA
-1484 GEINYDLSINTANST
+1484 YGINYDLSMSVADSASNST
-1499 ANSISNAAANSSDG
+1499 TNSTGD
-1513 EAPWSFG
+1513 EAPRGFG
-1520 DECYVIDYK
+1520 GECYVIDYE

-1536 HDEPRLA
+1536 SDEPRLA
-1543 ATKFINAI
+1543 ATKFINGL

-1560 GFGLEVVLSGGVF
+1560 SFGLEVALSGGVF

-1581 TCEKLR
+1581 TCAELR

-1609 QLAAYISEISR
+1609 QLAAYLSEISR

>member
-1 MKVAKFE
+1 MKAAKFE
-8 IFGAVQ
+8 VFGAVQ
-14 GVGFRPFVYKLSVD
+14 GVGFRPFVYKLAVD

-42 KIIVCAD
+42 KIIVCTD
-49 LSELQKSSI
+49 LSEPQKGSI
-58 DKNFAPLNL
+58 DKNYTLLNL
-67 NEPNSNEI
+67 DEPNFNEI
-75 QAQKVSSSAARSLNS
+75 QAQKVSLSAAQSLNS
-90 AESDSNKA
+90 TKSDSSETTS
-98 ANSSLN
+98 SSLD
-104 FASSNLNES
+104 FTGSNLS
-113 SFSPQNAPNSPSDLT
+113 QGSISPQSAPNSPSDLI
-128 GLPRDLANNLANL
+128 GSPRDLSNNLANL

-187 SQQRGISQNESP
+187 SQQRGMSQNESL
-199 QGLQNIKRDLL
+199 QDLQNTKRDLQD
-210 GAKEDLKGFKRNP
+210 AKEDLQDFKHDS
-223 QSTEQN
+223 QSVEQDL
-229 PREEEILKIFEQRLR
+229 REEEILKIFERCLR
-244 SEAPPLCRIDRI
+244 SEAPPLCRIDRV
-256 IRTDLNTQDFAQNF
+256 IRTEINTQDFTQNF

-332 RANTT
+332 RVNTT

-352 DPLTRRYHAE
+352 DPLMRRYHAE

-375 CSAGGEILSSG
+375 CGAGGEILSSG
-386 KEAIARTAELLRR
+386 EEVIARTAELLRR

-440 CRDAAQVWRAASLS
+440 CRDAAQAYRTASLS

-474 EFVWHTEAGFAADF
+474 EFSWRTLTGFAVDF
-488 GTQNLKARGENF
+488 GTQNLKAQSKNP
-500 ISPRFAG
+500 ISPKFTS
-507 EQEESAQGQG
+507 EQEETAQGQG
-517 SALQNLR
+517 SELQNLR
-524 NLAAQNFSTHNAG
+524 N
-537 VCAEQGG
+537 CA
-544 LHSAQIFSKTARR
+544 AQIFSKMARR
-557 NFACDML
+557 NFACDASVAGDSRS
-564 AADDSQS
+564 AASKL
-571 TANESERAYD
+571 ERAYD

-586 RAAKNLSLPQAEG
+586 CAAKNLNSLQAEG
-599 GLELRHTTDKLNL
+599 GLELRHTTNNLNL
-612 QPAADSQDLRC
+612 QSAVDSQDSRC
-623 VVNGLDS
+623 AAKKSDS
-630 RLATDKS
+630 WLATDES
-637 ISQNSANIQG
+637 ISQNLANIQS
-647 LRHAANANL
+647 LRHAEDRVDL
-656 QSMDANSS
+656 QRS
-664 LLQVAGELEP
+664 
-674 RQIIN
+674 
-679 EPNLQLAADNR
+679 
-690 NSQCV
+690 

-701 QQTINL
+701 QQTINS

-716 TPDARGAHSDSEG
+716 TADARGAHSDSEG

-738 SAIFKAGAIFI
+738 SAIFRAGAIFI
-749 APSMAPNLN
+749 APSVAPNLN

-795 NAEELRAKLGGVIS
+795 SSEKLREKLGGVIS

-829 QEFKKEAASANVN
+829 QEFKKEAVSAKAN
-842 DRTNDI
+842 DRTHDI
-848 YTLETKAHSENMAQ
+848 YTLETRAHSENMAQ
-862 NFEAPHTMSLPSIDT
+862 NFEAPYAMSLPSIDT

-882 VIIKRQLNEN
+882 VIIKRQPNEN
-892 TSNSKSDALK
+892 TSNSKSDDLK
-902 RANFK
+902 RANSK
-907 QSSKCDP
+907 QGSKRDP

-933 LSEKAKNEQESAA
+933 LSKKAKNEQESAA

-952 ATIADESTDAAID
+952 AAAADESADAAID
-965 SCDAFS
+965 SCDTLS
-971 DDGRDVVASNDE
+971 DDGHNVVASNDE

-992 NSTTL
+992 NGVSL
-997 IDMKRRSPENA
+997 IDMKRHSPENA

-1019 AATLSDKF
+1019 ASTLSDKF

-1037 VAASSEVKHNIAVP
+1037 VAASSEVMHNIAVL
-1051 DSERFVTSN
+1051 DSERFATSN
-1060 SKRDATPGSQDT
+1060 SKRGATPGSQDT

-1087 ANDQASGILNH
+1087 ANDQASGILNR

-1117 QLKGTFLA
+1117 RAKGTFLA

-1162 LLNMFVRAYELKFD
+1162 LLDMFVRAYELKFD

-1189 RFFEQRGYPVIRYQH
+1189 RFFEQRGYPVVRYQH

-1213 AQNELLFSGKKY
+1213 AQNELLGSGKKY

-1235 GTDGKIWGGEV
+1235 GTDGTIWGGEV
-1246 MIFNEFGFNRVA
+1246 MVFDPHSYRRVA
-1258 KFDEIALLGG
+1258 KFDEIALIGG

-1277 LALALIFKFNAKG
+1277 LALALVFKFNAKD
-1290 AAHEFLAKFN
+1290 AAREFLAKFS

-1305 NLEKITP
+1305 NLEKIAP

-1331 CDLRAVS
+1331 CDLRTVS

-1344 MRLENL
+1344 MRLESL
-1350 YIDGCEQSYKFALK
+1350 YIDGCEQSYKFTLRK
-1364 RANGVGVLSEKSLV
+1364 EG
-1378 GSVASPSE
+1378 
-1386 KFVAAKNPI
+1386 
-1395 RSAEREDK
+1395 
-1403 SGVCRGN
+1403 
-1410 SIDAA
+1410 
-1415 VRIAENFIG
+1415 ENFIQNAPHFASQQRSADDLARAG
-1424 PINRDSRATNSNS
+1424 QGGLNAQNHSGAKDSCALQ
-1437 GERFAAANVC
+1437 GDFKELAGDAASKSKLG
-1447 SAAGKTENSTS
+1447 SAAQNI
-1458 NSEAYDAE
+1458 AE
-1466 QNFAYAPN
+1466 SSDKKNE
-1474 STSARSLNSA
+1474 SSA
-1484 GEINYDLSINTANST
+1484 
-1499 ANSISNAAANSSDG
+1499 ANSINQASALNLINLESKDASSADQTPQNRAYALSLEG
-1513 EAPWSFG
+1513 
-1520 DECYVIDYK
+1520 ECYVIDYE

-1536 HDEPRLA
+1536 SDEPRLA

-1551 ANFIAEFAE
+1551 ANFITDFAE
-1560 GFGLEVVLSGGVF
+1560 GAGLEVVLSGGVF

-1581 TCEKLR
+1581 TCTKLR
-1587 ARGIKFHLNR
+1587 ERGVKFHLNR
-1597 AVPCNDSGIAYG
+1597 AIPCNDSGIAYG
-1609 QLAAYISEISR
+1609 QLAAYLSEISR

>member
-1 MKVAKFE
+1 MSACSERNLLAKQLLRRAIYESTCMKAAKFE
-8 IFGAVQ
+8 VFGAVQ
-14 GVGFRPFVYKLSVD
+14 GVGFRPFVYKLAVD

-49 LSELQKSSI
+49 LSEPQKGSI
-58 DKNFAPLNL
+58 DKNSVPLNL
-67 NEPNSNEI
+67 SEPNSNEI
-75 QAQKVSSSAARSLNS
+75 QAQKISSSAARSLNF

-98 ANSSLN
+98 VNSSLN

-113 SFSPQNAPNSPSDLT
+113 SILPQNAPSLPNDLT
-128 GLPRDLANNLANL
+128 GLPRDLANDLASL

-157 FLPNLFETDLNEQDS
+157 FLPNLFETDLNEQGS

-187 SQQRGISQNESP
+187 SQQRGMSQNESP
-199 QGLQNIKRDLL
+199 QGLQNIKRDLQ
-210 GAKEDLKGFKRNP
+210 GAKGDSQGFKHDS
-223 QSTEQN
+223 QSVEQD
-229 PREEEILKIFEQRLR
+229 PREAEILKIFKQRLR
-244 SEAPPLCRIDRI
+244 SEAPPLCRIDKI
-256 IRTDLNTQDFAQNF
+256 ICTDLNTQYFTQNF

-375 CSAGGEILSSG
+375 CGAGGEILSSG
-386 KEAIARTAELLRR
+386 AEAIALTAELLRR

-440 CRDAAQVWRAASLS
+440 CRDAAQAGRTASLS
-454 AEEEALIDCNVKPI
+454 AEEKALINSNVKPI

-474 EFVWHTEAGFAADF
+474 EFVWRTLAGFAADF
-488 GTQNLKARGENF
+488 GTQNLKAQGKNP

-507 EQEESAQGQG
+507 EQEKSAQGQG
-517 SALQNLR
+517 SELQNLR
-524 NLAAQNFSTHNAG
+524 NSAGQNFNIQSTEDY
-537 VCAEQGG
+537 VEQGE
-544 LHSAQIFSKTARR
+544 LQSVQIFSKTAPR
-557 NFACDML
+557 NFAYDML
-564 AADDSQS
+564 AADDSQYA
-571 TANESERAYD
+571 ANE
-581 GSDLQ
+581 
-586 RAAKNLSLPQAEG
+586 P
-599 GLELRHTTDKLNL
+599 
-612 QPAADSQDLRC
+612 
-623 VVNGLDS
+623 DS
-630 RLATDKS
+630 RFAIDES
-637 ISQNSANIQG
+637 ISQNLANIQG
-647 LRHAANANL
+647 LRHAKDRVGL
-656 QSMDANSS
+656 QRAT
-664 LLQVAGELEP
+664 
-674 RQIIN
+674 
-679 EPNLQLAADNR
+679 
-690 NSQCV
+690 C
-695 ASEPSP
+695 EPSS

-707 QGSCSAQAC
+707 QGSSSAQAC
-716 TPDARGAHSDSEG
+716 VADAYGAYSYNG
-729 DFVRLPASF
+729 GGFVRLPASF
-738 SAIFKAGAIFI
+738 SVIFWHEPLFL
-749 APSMAPNLN
+749 APALAPNLN
-758 KIGIF
+758 KMGIF

-795 NAEELRAKLGGVIS
+795 SSEELRAKLGGVIS

-829 QEFKKEAASANVN
+829 PPFEA
-842 DRTNDI
+842 RTLAPDSKTAYNFSKI
-848 YTLETKAHSENMAQ
+848 SEPLPTCSEMKNSAQ
-862 NFEAPHTMSLPSIDT
+862 NFAANSATSRTLIAP
-877 KSDLN
+877 
-882 VIIKRQLNEN
+882 Q
-892 TSNSKSDALK
+892 
-902 RANFK
+902 NFK
-907 QSSKCDP
+907 ENFADRRNF
-914 SEGLQ
+914 E
-919 SSQVAVCELKNSQN
+919 NSQRPSDTDTSCDVVN
-933 LSEKAKNEQESAA
+933 FTSKTSCDGTNSAPQKNQNDANSAA
-946 LGSICD
+946 EAKLVCGTKFTR
-952 ATIADESTDAAID
+952 ATGFANLANVANPTSSVNFANAAKPASSTNLASYTNFSAEAD
-965 SCDAFS
+965 
-971 DDGRDVVASNDE
+971 
-983 RDGASLNFK
+983 SLN
-992 NSTTL
+992 
-997 IDMKRRSPENA
+997 R
-1008 KNFKKAKGEQG
+1008 
-1019 AATLSDKF
+1019 
-1027 GAAPSNLKSD
+1027 
-1037 VAASSEVKHNIAVP
+1037 
-1051 DSERFVTSN
+1051 
-1060 SKRDATPGSQDT
+1060 
-1072 TLNFKNGVAA
+1072 
-1082 LNFKS
+1082 
-1087 ANDQASGILNH
+1087 

-1117 QLKGTFLA
+1117 RAKGTFLA
-1125 LGAELKNEFA
+1125 LGAELKNQFA
-1135 IYKDGQIFISP
+1135 IYKDEQIFISP

-1162 LLNMFVRAYELKFD
+1162 LLDMFVRAYELKFD

-1189 RFFEQRGYPVIRYQH
+1189 RFFEQRGYPVVRYQH
-1204 HFAHLVSNL
+1204 HFSHLVSNL
-1213 AQNELLFSGKKY
+1213 AQNDLLFSGKKY
-1225 LGFCFDGTGY
+1225 FGFCFDGTGY
-1235 GTDGKIWGGEV
+1235 GTDGTIWGGEV
-1246 MIFNEFGFNRVA
+1246 MVFDPHGYRRVA
-1258 KFDEIALLGG
+1258 KFDEIALIGG

-1277 LALALIFKFNAKG
+1277 LALALIFKFNAKD
-1290 AAHEFLAKFN
+1290 AAREFLAKFS

-1305 NLEKITP
+1305 NLEKIAP
-1312 RAVRSS
+1312 RAIRSS
-1318 SLGRLFDAFAAII
+1318 SLGRLFDAFAAVI

-1350 YIDGCEQSYKFALK
+1350 YIQGCEQSYKFRLK
-1364 RANGVGVLSEKSLV
+1364 KAGATSEAGGFSEIKSSIDSAVRTL
-1378 GSVASPSE
+1378 E
-1386 KFVAAKNPI
+1386 KFGAAKNPI
-1395 RSAEREDK
+1395 RSAERND
-1403 SGVCRGN
+1403 SSSVCTGN
-1410 SIDAA
+1410 STDGAA
-1415 VRIAENFIG
+1415 SVAENFSGAI
-1424 PINRDSRATNSNS
+1424 DCNSYPANFAS

-1447 SAAGKTENSTS
+1447 SAAGKTENSAS
-1458 NSEAYDAE
+1458 NFEAYDAE

-1484 GEINYDLSINTANST
+1484 GEIDYDLSINTANST

-1513 EAPWSFG
+1513 EAPRSLEG
-1520 DECYVIDYK
+1520 ECYVIDYE

-1536 HDEPRLA
+1536 RDEPRLA

-1597 AVPCNDSGIAYG
+1597 AIPCNDSGIAYG
-1609 QLAAYISEISR
+1609 QLAAYLSEISR

>member
-1 MKVAKFE
+1 MKAAKFE
-8 IFGAVQ
+8 VFGAVQ
-14 GVGFRPFVYKLSVD
+14 GVGFRPFVYKLAVD
-28 LGLKGEVYNDGEGV
+28 LGLKGKVYNDGEGV

-49 LSELQKSSI
+49 LSEPQKGSI
-58 DKNFAPLNL
+58 DKNSAPLNL
-67 NEPNSNEI
+67 DEPNSNEI

-98 ANSSLN
+98 ANSSQN

-113 SFSPQNAPNSPSDLT
+113 FFLPQNAPNSPNDSI
-128 GLPRDLANNLANL
+128 GSSRDLANGLAGMSDLMSL
-141 PDLDLTSDS
+141 PHYLTSDS
-150 QAAASEK
+150 QAASSEK
-157 FLPNLFETDLNEQDS
+157 FLLNLFETDLNEQGY

-179 QNFVVQNS
+179 QNFIVQNS
-187 SQQRGISQNESP
+187 SQQRGMSQNESP
-199 QGLQNIKRDLL
+199 QGLQDAKEDLQ
-210 GAKEDLKGFKRNP
+210 GAKEDLKGFKHDL
-223 QSTEQN
+223 QSAEQYL
-229 PREEEILKIFEQRLR
+229 REEEILKIFERCLR
-244 SEAPPLCRIDRI
+244 SEAPPLCRIDKI
-256 IRTDLNTQDFAQNF
+256 IRTDLNMQDFTQNF

-362 PISCPH
+362 PISCAH

-375 CSAGGEILSSG
+375 CGAGGEILARG
-386 KEAIARTAELLRR
+386 EEAIARTAELLRR

-414 CDATNERAV
+414 CDATNERTV
-423 RMLRTL
+423 RQLRVR
-429 KKRPSKPFAIM
+429 KNRPDKPFAIM
-440 CRDAAQVWRAASLS
+440 CRDVGQALKIAPLS
-454 AEEEALIDCNVKPI
+454 AEEEALMNSSVKPI

-474 EFVWHTEAGFAADF
+474 EFVWRTLTGFTADF
-488 GTQNLKARGENF
+488 GTQNLKAQSKNP
-500 ISPRFAG
+500 ISPKFTS
-507 EQEESAQGQG
+507 EQEETAQGQG
-517 SALQNLR
+517 SELQNLR
-524 NLAAQNFSTHNAG
+524 NFAAQNLNIQSTEDY
-537 VCAEQGG
+537 VEQGG
-544 LHSAQIFSKTARR
+544 LQNAQIFSKTTHR
-557 NFACDML
+557 NFACDTL
-564 AADDSQS
+564 AADDSQCA
-571 TANESERAYD
+571 ANKLERAYD
-581 GSDLQ
+581 RSDLQ
-586 RAAKNLSLPQAEG
+586 RAAKNLSSPQAEG
-599 GLELRHTTDKLNL
+599 ELELQQAINKLNL
-612 QPAADSQDLRC
+612 QSAVYGRDSRCAA
-623 VVNGLDS
+623 NELDF
-630 RLATDKS
+630 RLATDES
-637 ISQNSANIQG
+637 ISQNLANIQS
-647 LRHAANANL
+647 LRHVEDGVDL
-656 QSMDANSS
+656 QR
-664 LLQVAGELEP
+664 VA
-674 RQIIN
+674 
-679 EPNLQLAADNR
+679 
-690 NSQCV
+690 C
-695 ASEPSP
+695 EPSP
-701 QQTINL
+701 QQTINS
-707 QGSCSAQAC
+707 QDSCSAQAC
-716 TPDARGAHSDSEG
+716 VADARGAYSDSEG

-738 SAIFKAGAIFI
+738 SAIFRAGMIFI
-749 APSMAPNLN
+749 APSVAPDLN

-795 NAEELRAKLGGVIS
+795 SSEELRAKLGGVIS

-829 QEFKKEAASANVN
+829 QEFKKEAASAKAN
-842 DRTNDI
+842 DRTHDI
-848 YTLETKAHSENMAQ
+848 YTLETRAHSKNMAQ
-862 NFEAPHTMSLPSIDT
+862 NFEAPHAMSLPSIDT

-882 VIIKRQLNEN
+882 VIIKRQPNEN
-892 TSNSKSDALK
+892 TSNSKSDDLK
-902 RANFK
+902 RANSK
-907 QSSKCDP
+907 QGSKRDP

-933 LSEKAKNEQESAA
+933 LSKKAKNEQESAA

-952 ATIADESTDAAID
+952 AAAADESADAAID
-965 SCDAFS
+965 SCDTLS
-971 DDGRDVVASNDE
+971 DDGHNVVASNDE

-992 NSTTL
+992 NGVAL

-1087 ANDQASGILNH
+1087 ANDQASGILNR

-1117 QLKGTFLA
+1117 RAKGTFLA

-1162 LLNMFVRAYELKFD
+1162 LLDMFVRAYELKFD

-1189 RFFEQRGYPVIRYQH
+1189 RFFERRGYPVIRYQH

-1213 AQNELLFSGKKY
+1213 AQNELLGSGKKY

-1235 GTDGKIWGGEV
+1235 GTDGTIWGGEV
-1246 MIFNEFGFNRVA
+1246 MVFDPRGYRRVA
-1258 KFDEIALLGG
+1258 KFDEIALIGG
-1268 ENAIKNIYK
+1268 ESAIKNIYK

-1290 AAHEFLAKFN
+1290 AAREFLAKFS

-1305 NLEKITP
+1305 NLEKIAP
-1312 RAVRSS
+1312 RAIRSS

-1350 YIDGCEQSYKFALK
+1350 YIDGCEQSYKFRLK
-1364 RANGVGVLSEKSLV
+1364 KTG
-1378 GSVASPSE
+1378 
-1386 KFVAAKNPI
+1386 
-1395 RSAEREDK
+1395 
-1403 SGVCRGN
+1403 
-1410 SIDAA
+1410 
-1415 VRIAENFIG
+1415 ENFIQNT
-1424 PINRDSRATNSNS
+1424 P
-1437 GERFAAANVC
+1437 RFASQRRDTDDLRYETEREAKQGGLNAQNHSGAKNSCALRGDFKELADDAASKNELEWAARNIAGGGEKNANVAVNFIKQAPALNLINFENKDAS
-1447 SAAGKTENSTS
+1447 SADQSP
-1458 NSEAYDAE
+1458 
-1466 QNFAYAPN
+1466 QNRACAP
-1474 STSARSLNSA
+1474 SL
-1484 GEINYDLSINTANST
+1484 G
-1499 ANSISNAAANSSDG
+1499 G
-1513 EAPWSFG
+1513 
-1520 DECYVIDYK
+1520 ECYVIDYE

-1543 ATKFINAI
+1543 ATKFINGL

-1581 TCEKLR
+1581 TCAKLR

-1609 QLAAYISEISR
+1609 QLAAYLSEISH

>member
-8 IFGAVQ
+8 VFGAVQ
-14 GVGFRPFVYKLSVD
+14 GVGFRPFVYKLAVD

-49 LSELQKSSI
+49 LSEPQKGSI
-58 DKNFAPLNL
+58 DKNFAPLNFDQ
-67 NEPNSNEI
+67 PNFNEI
-75 QAQKVSSSAARSLNS
+75 QAQKVSLSAARSLNS
-90 AESDSNKA
+90 TESDSNETA
-98 ANSSLN
+98 SSSLN
-104 FASSNLNES
+104 FTGSNLNS
-113 SFSPQNAPNSPSDLT
+113 NSILPQSAPNLPNDSVGSLRDLT
-128 GLPRDLANNLANL
+128 NDLANL
-141 PDLDLTSDS
+141 PDLTSLPNDLTRDL

-157 FLPNLFETDLNEQDS
+157 FLPNLFKTDLNEQGS

-179 QNFVVQNS
+179 QNFIVQNS
-187 SQQRGISQNESP
+187 SQQRGMSQNESS
-199 QGLQNIKRDLL
+199 QGLQNTKRDLQD
-210 GAKEDLKGFKRNP
+210 AKWDLQGFKRNP
-223 QSTEQN
+223 QSAEQD

-244 SEAPPLCRIDRI
+244 GEAPPLCRIDKI
-256 IRTDLNTQDFAQNF
+256 IRVEINTQYFTQNF

-352 DPLTRRYHAE
+352 NPLTRRYHAE
-362 PISCPH
+362 PISCSH

-375 CSAGGEILSSG
+375 CGTGGEILSSG
-386 KEAIARTAELLRR
+386 EDAIARTAELLRR

-440 CRDAAQVWRAASLS
+440 CRDAAQAGRAASLS
-454 AEEEALIDCNVKPI
+454 AKEEALIDCNVKPI

-474 EFVWHTEAGFAADF
+474 EFVWRTLTGFAADF
-488 GTQNLKARGENF
+488 GTQNLKAQGKNP
-500 ISPRFAG
+500 ISPRFVG
-507 EQEESAQGQG
+507 EQEEAAQGQG

-524 NLAAQNFSTHNAG
+524 NFAAQNFSTQSAEN
-537 VCAEQGG
+537 CAKQGR
-544 LHSAQIFSKTARR
+544 LQSAQIFSKTAHH
-557 NFACDML
+557 NFACDTL
-564 AADDSQS
+564 AADDSQRA
-571 TANESERAYD
+571 TNELERAYD
-581 GSDLQ
+581 ESDLQ
-586 RAAKNLSLPQAEG
+586 CSAKNLSSPQAEG
-599 GLELRHTTDKLNL
+599 GLELRYVLPDSWHADEQNL
-612 QPAADSQDLRC
+612 QLSTKISDLRPAANEPVSRNSANTSSLQYAADRTNSRRGACEKDLQNAADKAALQCVANEPDSW
-623 VVNGLDS
+623 
-630 RLATDKS
+630 LATDES
-637 ISQNSANIQG
+637 ISQNLANIQS
-647 LRHAANANL
+647 LRHAEDRVDLRRAT
-656 QSMDANSS
+656 
-664 LLQVAGELEP
+664 
-674 RQIIN
+674 
-679 EPNLQLAADNR
+679 
-690 NSQCV
+690 C
-695 ASEPSP
+695 EPSP
-701 QQTINL
+701 QQTINSE
-707 QGSCSAQAC
+707 GSCSAQAC
-716 TPDARGAHSDSEG
+716 TADAHGAYSDSEG

-749 APSMAPNLN
+749 APSVAPNLN

-795 NAEELRAKLGGVIS
+795 KAEELHEKLGGVIS

-829 QEFKKEAASANVN
+829 QEFKKEAASAKAN
-842 DRTNDI
+842 DRTHDI
-848 YTLETKAHSENMAQ
+848 YTLETRAHSKNMVQ
-862 NFEAPHTMSLPSIDT
+862 NFEAPHAMSLPSIDT

-892 TSNSKSDALK
+892 TSNSKSDDLK
-902 RANFK
+902 RANSK
-907 QSSKCDP
+907 QGSKRDP

-933 LSEKAKNEQESAA
+933 LSKKAKNEQESAA

-952 ATIADESTDAAID
+952 AAAADESADAAID
-965 SCDAFS
+965 SCDTLS
-971 DDGRDVVASNDE
+971 DDGHNVVASNDE
-983 RDGASLNFK
+983 CDGASLNFK

-1037 VAASSEVKHNIAVP
+1037 VATSSEVKHNIAVP

-1087 ANDQASGILNH
+1087 ANYQASGILNC

-1125 LGAELKNEFA
+1125 LGAELKNQFA

-1162 LLNMFVRAYELKFD
+1162 LLDMFVRAYELKFD

-1189 RFFEQRGYPVIRYQH
+1189 RFFEQRGYPVVRYQH

-1213 AQNELLFSGKKY
+1213 AQNDLLFSGKKY

-1258 KFDEIALLGG
+1258 KFDEIALIGG

-1277 LALALIFKFNAKG
+1277 LALALVFKFNAKD
-1290 AAHEFLAKFN
+1290 AAREFLAKFS
-1300 ASEVA
+1300 ASETA
-1305 NLEKITP
+1305 NLEKIAP

-1318 SLGRLFDAFAAII
+1318 SLGRLFDAFAVVI

-1350 YIDGCEQSYKFALK
+1350 YIQGCEQSYKFRLKKAGENFTQNAPYSALQQ
-1364 RANGVGVLSEKSLV
+1364 RSADDLASEAGQNGLNAQNHSD
-1378 GSVASPSE
+1378 
-1386 KFVAAKNPI
+1386 AKNSCALQGDFKELANDTASKNKLG
-1395 RSAEREDK
+1395 SAAQ
-1403 SGVCRGN
+1403 N
-1410 SIDAA
+1410 
-1415 VRIAENFIG
+1415 IAEG
-1424 PINRDSRATNSNS
+1424 S
-1437 GERFAAANVC
+1437 GKKNES
-1447 SAAGKTENSTS
+1447 SA
-1458 NSEAYDAE
+1458 
-1466 QNFAYAPN
+1466 
-1474 STSARSLNSA
+1474 
-1484 GEINYDLSINTANST
+1484 
-1499 ANSISNAAANSSDG
+1499 ANSINQASAPNLINSKSKDASSADQVPQNRACTPSL
-1513 EAPWSFG
+1513 E
-1520 DECYVIDYK
+1520 DECYVIDYE

-1536 HDEPRLA
+1536 SDEPRLA

-1581 TCEKLR
+1581 TCAKLR
-1587 ARGIKFHLNR
+1587 ERGIKFHLNR
-1597 AVPCNDSGIAYG
+1597 TVPCNDSGIAYG
-1609 QLAAYISEISR
+1609 QLAAYLSEISR

>member
-1 MKVAKFE
+1 MKAAKFE
-8 IFGAVQ
+8 VFGAVQ
-14 GVGFRPFVYKLSVD
+14 GVGFRPFVYKLAVD

-49 LSELQKSSI
+49 LSEPQKGSI
-58 DKNFAPLNL
+58 DKNSAPLNL
-67 NEPNSNEI
+67 DEPNSNEI
-75 QAQKVSSSAARSLNS
+75 QAQKVSLSAARSLNS

-98 ANSSLN
+98 ANSSQN

-113 SFSPQNAPNSPSDLT
+113 PFSPQSAPSLPNDLT
-128 GLPRDLANNLANL
+128 GLSRDLANDLANP
-141 PDLDLTSDS
+141 PDSDLTSLPHYLTKDL

-187 SQQRGISQNESP
+187 SQQRGMSQNES
-199 QGLQNIKRDLL
+199 LQDLQDAKGDL
-210 GAKEDLKGFKRNP
+210 QGAKEDLKGLKRNP
-223 QSTEQN
+223 QNVEQDL
-229 PREEEILKIFEQRLR
+229 REEEILKIFEQRLR
-244 SEAPPLCRIDRI
+244 SETPTLCRIDKI
-256 IRTDLNTQDFAQNF
+256 IRIDLNTQDFTQNF

-337 MRAFE
+337 MREFE

-375 CSAGGEILSSG
+375 CGADGEILSSG
-386 KEAIARTAELLRR
+386 EDAIARTAELLRR

-440 CRDAAQVWRAASLS
+440 CRDAAQAGRAASLS

-524 NLAAQNFSTHNAG
+524 NCAAQNFSTQNIG
-537 VCAEQGG
+537 VCAEQGR
-544 LHSAQIFSKTARR
+544 LHSTQIFSKMARR
-557 NFACDML
+557 NFACD
-564 AADDSQS
+564 ASVAGDSRS
-571 TANESERAYD
+571 AENELERAYD

-586 RAAKNLSLPQAEG
+586 CVAKNLNSPQAEG
-599 GLELRHTTDKLNL
+599 ELKLRHTANELNL
-612 QPAADSQDLRC
+612 QSAADSQDLRC
-623 VVNGLDS
+623 AAKKLDS
-630 RLATDKS
+630 WFATDES
-637 ISQNSANIQG
+637 ISQNLANIQS
-647 LRHAANANL
+647 LRHAEDGVDL
-656 QSMDANSS
+656 QRAT
-664 LLQVAGELEP
+664 
-674 RQIIN
+674 
-679 EPNLQLAADNR
+679 
-690 NSQCV
+690 C
-695 ASEPSP
+695 EPSP
-701 QQTINL
+701 QQTINS

-716 TPDARGAHSDSEG
+716 VADARGAYFDNVG

-738 SAIFKAGAIFI
+738 STIFKAGAIFI
-749 APSMAPNLN
+749 APSVAPNLN

-795 NAEELRAKLGGVIS
+795 NAEELREKLGGVIS

-829 QEFKKEAASANVN
+829 PQFEAQASAPASK
-842 DRTNDI
+842 T
-848 YTLETKAHSENMAQ
+848 AHSSGKISAPLPICAKTENFAQ
-862 NFEAPHTMSLPSIDT
+862 NSILAQNSEMNSADAQAFTAP
-877 KSDLN
+877 
-882 VIIKRQLNEN
+882 Q
-892 TSNSKSDALK
+892 
-902 RANFK
+902 
-907 QSSKCDP
+907 
-914 SEGLQ
+914 
-919 SSQVAVCELKNSQN
+919 
-933 LSEKAKNEQESAA
+933 
-946 LGSICD
+946 
-952 ATIADESTDAAID
+952 
-965 SCDAFS
+965 
-971 DDGRDVVASNDE
+971 
-983 RDGASLNFK
+983 
-992 NSTTL
+992 
-997 IDMKRRSPENA
+997 
-1008 KNFKKAKGEQG
+1008 NFKKNS
-1019 AATLSDKF
+1019 AAEINSDCETESVR
-1027 GAAPSNLKSD
+1027 AAGLANSASTTNSANLAD
-1037 VAASSEVKHNIAVP
+1037 AA
-1051 DSERFVTSN
+1051 
-1060 SKRDATPGSQDT
+1060 
-1072 TLNFKNGVAA
+1072 
-1082 LNFKS
+1082 KS
-1087 ANDQASGILNH
+1087 ANTANSASYTNLSAEADALDH

-1117 QLKGTFLA
+1117 HAKGTFLA
-1125 LGAELKNEFA
+1125 LGAELKNQFA

-1162 LLNMFVRAYELKFD
+1162 LLDMFVRAYELKFD

-1213 AQNELLFSGKKY
+1213 AQNELLGSGKKY

-1246 MIFNEFGFNRVA
+1246 MVFDPHGYRRIA
-1258 KFDEIALLGG
+1258 KFDEIALIGG
-1268 ENAIKNIYK
+1268 ESAIKNIYK
-1277 LALALIFKFNAKG
+1277 LALALVFKFNAKD
-1290 AAHEFLAKFN
+1290 AAREFLAKFS

-1305 NLEKITP
+1305 NLEKIAP

-1350 YIDGCEQSYKFALK
+1350 YIDGCEQSYKFRLKKAGESFIQNAPQSALQQRSADDLRHETERK
-1364 RANGVGVLSEKSLV
+1364 AGQGGLNVQNNSDAKNSCALQGDFKKLEGDA
-1378 GSVASPSE
+1378 ASKDWLE
-1386 KFVAAKNPI
+1386 RAAKNI
-1395 RSAEREDK
+1395 AGDGEK
-1403 SGVCRGN
+1403 NTNVAVN
-1410 SIDAA
+1410 SIKQ
-1415 VRIAENFIG
+1415 E
-1424 PINRDSRATNSNS
+1424 
-1437 GERFAAANVC
+1437 
-1447 SAAGKTENSTS
+1447 STLNLI
-1458 NSEAYDAE
+1458 NSE
-1466 QNFAYAPN
+1466 
-1474 STSARSLNSA
+1474 SK
-1484 GEINYDLSINTANST
+1484 
-1499 ANSISNAAANSSDG
+1499 NAADADQILQNG
-1513 EAPWSFG
+1513 ACAPSFEG
-1520 DECYVIDYK
+1520 ECYVIDYE

-1536 HDEPRLA
+1536 RDEPRLA

-1587 ARGIKFHLNR
+1587 ERGIKFYLNR
-1597 AVPCNDSGIAYG
+1597 EIPCNDSGIAYG
-1609 QLAAYISEISR
+1609 QLAAYLSEISR